1 MTLKN
6 KIKKFRMC
14 LQYALNGQSHR
25 AQYVLL
31 LLFMIL
37 PGTGTRAQSTYEEK
51 LLYSTDFQDWENV
64 NTSNS
69 ETEVKTNNSNVPIKT
84 TDGQALS
91 FFLTNTSVDNS
102 AKQEDKR
109 GWDYTNLVTIGWMRA
124 GKTVQAQVRT
134 SKLKHVSKVTFVQAS
149 TSTPS
154 GWGLK
159 VIGDKGE
166 EIISS
171 TALKQ
176 KTGEK
181 ITIDVNRNNVQLV
194 FYNITDKNYCFMTSL
209 EIYGNVEVKTNYTVT
224 YYDTDGTTS
233 LGSESITANSN
244 LKYNTEY
251 TNQVKQNVPSGS
263 AFRGW
268 FNETGP
274 SAEKVAEGTTVD
286 MDLNLYAKVTPIET
300 ATDGSEY
307 TYNLTK
313 NNFYQED
320 HELIEINGGQYHN
333 DGWLFENE
341 GTILLQVAKNAH
353 IEMTTSTGT
362 TTRDYTAGVPTT
374 LTLDI
379 PAGTVVKNLQV
390 KNYIPVYVSFD
401 LKNNQGQCPEQIL
414 CEPLTGKATLPSNN
428 LIYREGYT
436 FTGWTD
442 ANETKIYQA
451 GEEVVFTESTTLHPK
466 MVQNTIDITDT
477 NTPLAVSWDF
487 DHTKAPA
494 LSSGKWSSKTIPY
507 THTVTI
513 ENEKRDI
520 TLMMDVTTSGAKIEN
535 TDSDING
542 FPGEGGQFNNGTQFS
557 LPAVYGMTLTINA
570 STKVDSR
577 FNISTNFGTADDDAK
592 VTVSDGTNNIDGVIS
607 QDKKSITFTYNGDA
621 KNINIHIVQAGI
633 KDKTWG
639 FFKNISVTYPVLPN
653 IVLSKTI
660 SNVDKDKFP
669 NEKTENAGTVEITKK
684 TVEGNIGNRYKVGD
698 VVTISATPD
707 YGYDFQEFKIGETTK
722 ATSFDYTVK
731 DGINNIEAIFL
742 RKELHKVTIKPSDA
756 KLGSVSL
763 TPHYDNFYQEICE
776 EGSNGKPGKMI
787 QIESWYTPGTEVTAK
802 AEAAANY
809 RLEYWKKDGDETQ
822 YKGDNLKFT
831 IENQDETITAHFAIG
846 HKGKV
851 IFDYGGT
858 RVNGEPEKAG
868 YKNAVSLPL
877 PEIKDVLS
885 FTIPTNYTFFKSVD
899 EQGKQNEKQ
908 YTLDHWVN
916 KANPSQHPYEPGNTY
931 SFEEENEVLTL
942 VPVFK
947 ENPTTQDNRINKPV
961 IRYDFSRKVKEY
973 EDPTSGTTRKVCAPY
988 VDIKKNQ
995 NIFWTTKAYTNVR
1008 KGGED
1013 HPHWLDVALWC
1024 NTGKNGYI
1032 RNEDF
1037 DDWCAFGP
1045 GTTFWTAAGTGTQ
1058 ISILS
1063 YSKITST
1070 TIDGVVPTLNRERTN
1085 LERQKAGL
1093 PTLEEE
1099 EQGKSVKAYMYVYS
1113 YTTINSDVRVPIII
1127 GDDYSYYQWME
1138 IEMQAANWVTL
1149 HTKIDNEAHGRLEQP
1164 ELVITGEGHE
1174 ISNMEDGGYAFHRG
1188 ERIKLT
1194 FDRKKGYELDKIV
1207 NLDDLDE
1214 DGEPVAVLKK
1224 TENGYWSIT
1233 EDNKDVF
1240 TVTTS
1245 ENYPDK
1251 RNAYWAE
1258 DNIRTKYEVE
1268 FDITAHHNLQVCFK
1282 EKDKTYHITYNAG
1295 DYASGT
1301 SPEATWVE
1309 EGDLFEIPRNTT
1321 LYYEGNTLAHW
1332 EDSKRDVYQIGE
1344 RYPAK
1349 ASNLRMFPVFEPNKF
1364 SLLHLNR
1371 EATATWYF
1379 TQDDDAPTIN
1389 YQKTSGF
1396 LVTQLKMTAAEMEE
1410 TAWIDVKIDLD
1421 ATKGKFDNTT
1431 DRTERIQINEG
1442 SVIAFTATKK
1452 CKAVLQT
1459 TESNK
1464 KVKIAGE
1471 EKTLVNN
1478 QAEVVWKGETS
1489 EQKVEFLE
1497 EKTYSKSFSVTYF
1510 PQEEGTLA
1518 EISSLTC
1525 NGKVYENK
1533 QQIEEEIGKNGYL
1546 TLYASPWENDE
1557 KMPVITGTAT
1567 LDGTVEATEA
1577 TVLTKECVVTVKN
1590 KNGVTV
1596 ETYPVKFEFDGKPKD
1611 YPLCE
1616 SITINGKTYN
1626 ETTISLDNVAKSGVI
1641 SFKFNRTMEAAGS
1654 STQAGKEQLIKYW
1667 DQPAGETIK
1676 IEFKP
1681 EDGIFKDI
1689 YGMTC
1694 QKPISITLNITKVE
1708 NSYEYHK
1715 FDFIVG
1721 AEGYGDMDEA
1731 IRAANG
1737 KAEGMSYNNTKA
1749 DGQRYYIFVPDGD
1762 YQLTGNTTISCS
1774 TDPKDAPKDEKGE
1787 PKTDM
1792 NGQNNGMTEIVK
1804 SNISLIGQS
1813 KEGVRI
1819 WNHPIVEGI
1828 GYTAT
1833 INLPKLEGKTI
1844 EDFYVQD
1851 LTLENKFDYWG
1862 SMSGQDASG
1871 AGRAVVF
1878 CDRGNRTVM
1887 KNVSLL
1893 SWQDT
1898 YYSDN
1903 SNDNYRGYFEGCDLA
1918 GVVDWICG
1926 NGDIWFE
1933 RCNLIHRDRTGNN
1946 ITAPSTEV
1954 GQEWGYVFNNCNIKV
1969 ENEDPLKFKDQNW
1982 TLARPW
1988 NNSPAC
1994 TFINTKMYTQPRKYG
2009 WTKMTA
2015 GLKLRFHEFK
2025 SMDGY
2030 GNPIPLETR
2039 SLAACTPAPSS
2050 DDCIL
2055 TDTTGYNIRNVM
2067 SGTDA
2072 FDPQILCRQ
2081 IDAQSGLQS
2090 NKSSEEEVEKEK
2102 AEPKNHIVWEDK
2114 ITINDNL
2121 LQWETMPEAL
2131 CYFLFKKNEE
2141 TGKWIYKE
2149 NTIENQINLN
2159 DYGNGY
2165 YCIRAANQRGG
2176 LGAATKEMLYVITDP
2191 YKLDIKKVG
2200 EFKENGVDYGWST
2213 ICLPFNA
2220 KVPEEV
2226 TAYAATAH
2234 GTSDSTS
2241 LIKDL
2246 IMTLT
2251 PVEVINAGKGY
2262 VVYGPVGKHSFHPTS
2277 MESSNATILKGNPTS
2292 TDIPVENNKGYV
2304 LSYKST
2310 WGIGFYKY
2318 AGSTLAAYRAWLP
2331 KEMVTSS
2338 NQDNLALGK
2347 QNIHFVFAKGEDTAI
2362 HNPIT
2367 YQNDSEDDKYYNLSG
2382 QRVEMPSKPGIYIS
2396 KKKGKMIIR

>member
-1 MTLKN
+1 MNRKN
-6 KIKKFRMC
+6 KISTGKLLR
-14 LQYALNGQSHR
+14 SII
-25 AQYVLL
+25 LL
-31 LLFMIL
+31 LMM
-37 PGTGTRAQSTYEEK
+37 GWMGSAWAQDTTSSEQ
-51 LLYSTDFQDWENV
+51 LIYSTDFQEW
-64 NTSNS
+64 
-69 ETEVKTNNSNVPIKT
+69 
-84 TDGQALS
+84 
-91 FFLTNTSVDNS
+91 DNI
-102 AKQEDKR
+102 DC
-109 GWDYTNLVTIGWMRA
+109 
-124 GKTVQAQVRT
+124 
-134 SKLKHVSKVTFVQAS
+134 
-149 TSTPS
+149 TSTVDKVVS
-154 GWGLK
+154 LK
-159 VIGDKGE
+159 TQYTQENFTLTLHGVGVDPIGTDAKKFPGYTGYLKTAKYTSE
-166 EIISS
+166 YSQDIPTAITS
-171 TALKQ
+171 TLK
-176 KTGEK
+176 
-181 ITIDVNRNNVQLV
+181 
-194 FYNITDKNYCFMTSL
+194 
-209 EIYGNVEVKTNYTVT
+209 
-224 YYDTDGTTS
+224 
-233 LGSESITANSN
+233 SITRIE
-244 LKYNTEY
+244 LI
-251 TNQVKQNVPSGS
+251 QVATGKQRGIKVSVKGDGDEVWVPLHDKS
-263 AFRGW
+263 
-268 FNETGP
+268 
-274 SAEKVAEGTTVD
+274 
-286 MDLNLYAKVTPIET
+286 IET
-300 ATDGSEY
+300 ASGEKLSYEVKRT
-307 TYNLTK
+307 NCQIK
-313 NNFYQED
+313 
-320 HELIEINGGQYHN
+320 
-333 DGWLFENE
+333 FENFNDPKK
-341 GTILLQVAKNAH
+341 GRNNNA
-353 IEMTTSTGT
+353 
-362 TTRDYTAGVPTT
+362 
-374 LTLDI
+374 
-379 PAGTVVKNLQV
+379 
-390 KNYIPVYVSFD
+390 YIVD
-401 LKNNQGQCPEQIL
+401 LKIYGDVSGAVTPKVLKQINFL
-414 CEPLTGKATLPSNN
+414 KSDDDMAGKFPIKLICDEEDKVTLPSGNTFS
-428 LIYREGYT
+428 RPGYT

-442 ANETKIYQA
+442 GENVYQPGDTYTATNATTQMKAKWKKNSYQLYDSNQATTVVWSFDPSQAPAINIFRSNHQKDLSYTHPASIYIN
-451 GEEVVFTESTTLHPK
+451 ESTKEKQNVALDIHIDEDIKMLQNGKIDNTMAGATGALVKDSVKFTLPAIYGMQVAFHAS
-466 MVQNTIDITDT
+466 TAIGEIILTDDAGT
-477 NTPLAVSWDF
+477 S
-487 DHTKAPA
+487 
-494 LSSGKWSSKTIPY
+494 LSSASATNAGKTNAATTNAVTSDDGKTITFTY
-507 THTVTI
+507 Q
-513 ENEKRDI
+513 
-520 TLMMDVTTSGAKIEN
+520 G
-535 TDSDING
+535 
-542 FPGEGGQFNNGTQFS
+542 
-557 LPAVYGMTLTINA
+557 
-570 STKVDSR
+570 
-577 FNISTNFGTADDDAK
+577 DA
-592 VTVSDGTNNIDGVIS
+592 
-607 QDKKSITFTYNGDA
+607 KSITFMMKKASQIEGTDCYLQEITA
-621 KNINIHIVQAGI
+621 I
-633 KDKTWG
+633 
-639 FFKNISVTYPVLPN
+639 YPLVPN
-653 IVLSKTI
+653 VVAVNSI
-660 SNVDKDKFP
+660 SNADATAFP
-669 NEKTENAGTVEITKK
+669 NEKPQNAGKVTITLK
-684 TVEGNIGNRYKVGD
+684 TAAAPHGNIGNRYKVGD

-722 ATSFDYTVK
+722 AASFDYTIK

-756 KLGSVSL
+756 NLGSVSL
-763 TPHYDNFYQEICE
+763 TPHYDNFYQEIRE

-787 QIESWYTPGTEVTAK
+787 QIESWYTPQTEVTAT

-809 RLEYWKKDGDETQ
+809 RLEYWEKDGVETQ

-831 IENQDETITAHFAIG
+831 IENQNETITAHFAIG

-851 IFDYGGT
+851 IFAYGDR

-868 YKNAVSLPL
+868 YKNAVSQPL

-899 EQGKQNEKQ
+899 EQGNPKKKQ
-908 YTLDHWVN
+908 YTLDHWEN
-916 KANPSQHPYEPGNTY
+916 KDNRSQHYELGNTY
-931 SFEEENEVLTL
+931 PFEEENEVLTL

-947 ENPTTQDNRINKPV
+947 INPTTQDNRINKPV

-973 EDPTSGTTRKVCAPY
+973 EDPTSGTTRKVCAPN

-995 NIFWTTKAYTNVR
+995 NIFWTTKVYTNVR

-1085 LERQKAGL
+1085 LERRKAGL

-1113 YTTINSDVRVPIII
+1113 YTTINPNVRVPIII

-1138 IEMQAANWVTL
+1138 IEMQAAVWVIL
-1149 HTKIDNEAHGRLEQP
+1149 HTKIDNEAHGRLEKP
-1164 ELVITGEGHE
+1164 ELVSTGEGHE
-1174 ISNMEDGGYAFHRG
+1174 FSNTEDGGYAFHRG

-1214 DGEPVAVLKK
+1214 NGEPVAVLKK
-1224 TENGYWSIT
+1224 TADGYWSIT
-1233 EDNKDVF
+1233 EDNQKVF

-1245 ENYPDK
+1245 ENYPDN

-1309 EGDLFEIPRNTT
+1309 EGDLFKIPRNTT
-1321 LYYEGNTLAHW
+1321 LYYEGNTLACW
-1332 EDSKRDVYQIGE
+1332 KDSKGEEYQIGE
-1344 RYPAK
+1344 RYPAQ
-1349 ASNLRMFPVFEPNKF
+1349 ASNLRMFPVFHPNLF

-1389 YQKTSGF
+1389 YQKTSGI
-1396 LVTQLKMTAAEMEE
+1396 LVTQLEMTAAEMEE
-1410 TAWIDVKIDLD
+1410 SARIDVKIDLD
-1421 ATKGKFDNTT
+1421 ATNGKFDNTT
-1431 DRTERIQINEG
+1431 DRTERIQINKG
-1442 SVIAFTATKK
+1442 SVIAFTATPN
-1452 CKAVLQT
+1452 CKAVLET

-1464 KVKIAGE
+1464 KVKIAGQ
-1471 EKTLVNN
+1471 EKMLANN
-1478 QAEVVWKGETS
+1478 QAEVEWKDETS
-1489 EQKVEFLE
+1489 EQKVEFLAD
-1497 EKTYSKSFSVTYF
+1497 KTYSKSFSVTYL
-1510 PQEEGTLA
+1510 PQEEGTQA
-1518 EISSLTC
+1518 EIESLTC
-1525 NGKVYENK
+1525 NGKEYNK

-1546 TLYASPWENDE
+1546 TFYASPWENDE
-1557 KMPVITGTAT
+1557 KMPVITGKAT
-1567 LDGTVEATEA
+1567 QDGTVEATEA
-1577 TVLTKECVVTVKN
+1577 TVLSKECVVTVKN
-1590 KNGVTV
+1590 KNGVTL
-1596 ETYPVKFEFDGKPKD
+1596 ETYPVKFIFNTPKD

-1626 ETTISLDNVAKSGVI
+1626 GTNISLDNVAKSGVI
-1641 SFKFNRTMEAAGS
+1641 SFKFNRTMEATGS
-1654 STQAGKEQLIKYW
+1654 STKAGKEQLIKYW

-1694 QKPISITLNITKVE
+1694 QQTISITLNITKVE
-1708 NSYEYHK
+1708 NSYEHHT

-1721 AEGYGDMDEA
+1721 EEGYGDINEA
-1731 IRAANG
+1731 IKAANG

-1774 TDPKDAPKDEKGE
+1774 TDPKDAPKDEKGK

-1792 NGQNNGMTEIVK
+1792 NGQNNGITEIVK

-1862 SMSGQDASG
+1862 SMSEQNASG

-1878 CDRGNRTVM
+1878 WDRGNRTVM

-1903 SNDNYRGYFEGCDLA
+1903 SNAHYRGYFEGCDLA

-1946 ITAPSTEV
+1946 IAAPSTEV

-1969 ENEDPLKFKDQNW
+1969 ENEKKLKFKDQDW

-2039 SLAACTPAPSS
+2039 SLAACTPAPGS

-2072 FDPQILCRQ
+2072 FDPQILSRQ

-2121 LQWETMPEAL
+2121 LQWKAMPEAL

-2176 LGAATKEMLYVITDP
+2176 LGAATKEMQYVITDP
-2191 YKLDIKKVG
+2191 YRLDIKKVG

-2234 GTSDSTS
+2234 TAQNSQDETTKVSDLT
-2241 LIKDL
+2241 
-2246 IMTLT
+2246 MTLT

-2362 HNPIT
+2362 HNPIIW
-2367 YQNDSEDDKYYNLSG
+2367 QNDSEDDKYYNLSG

>member
-1 MTLKN
+1 MNRKN
-6 KIKKFRMC
+6 KILTGNFLRSLILLVMMGWMGS
-14 LQYALNGQSHR
+14 AW
-25 AQYVLL
+25 AQDA
-31 LLFMIL
+31 
-37 PGTGTRAQSTYEEK
+37 TTSEQ
-51 LLYSTDFQDWENV
+51 LLYSTDF
-64 NTSNS
+64 
-69 ETEVKTNNSNVPIKT
+69 TEWNDIDRKT
-84 TDGQALS
+84 T
-91 FFLTNTSVDNS
+91 
-102 AKQEDKR
+102 
-109 GWDYTNLVTIGWMRA
+109 I
-124 GKTVQAQVRT
+124 GKTVTQWTEYSKEELTFTLNGVGVDPNGWQSKFPNYTGYMITAKYTGEYPYSEEPSAVT
-134 SKLKHVSKVTFVQAS
+134 SKLKSITKIVLTQAATGGTRGIKVSVKGDGDEDWVALHNTTIVTS
-149 TSTPS
+149 S
-154 GWGLK
+154 GETL
-159 VIGDKGE
+159 
-166 EIISS
+166 
-171 TALKQ
+171 
-176 KTGEK
+176 
-181 ITIDVNRNNVQLV
+181 TIPVNRTNCQIKFENFKLNQNAYIVDL
-194 FYNITDKNYCFMTSL
+194 K
-209 EIYGNVEVKTNYTVT
+209 IYGNTTGSSGIKMLKFKTNKDIIGKYPTKIKCDKDGRAVMPSGNTFSLPGYTFESW
-224 YYDTDGTTS
+224 TDGT
-233 LGSESITANSN
+233 N
-244 LKYNTEY
+244 
-251 TNQVKQNVPSGS
+251 
-263 AFRGW
+263 
-268 FNETGP
+268 
-274 SAEKVAEGTTVD
+274 
-286 MDLNLYAKVTPIET
+286 
-300 ATDGSEY
+300 
-307 TYNLTK
+307 
-313 NNFYQED
+313 
-320 HELIEINGGQYHN
+320 
-333 DGWLFENE
+333 
-341 GTILLQVAKNAH
+341 
-353 IEMTTSTGT
+353 
-362 TTRDYTAGVPTT
+362 DYTP
-374 LTLDI
+374 
-379 PAGTVVKNLQV
+379 
-390 KNYIPVYVSFD
+390 
-401 LKNNQGQCPEQIL
+401 
-414 CEPLTGKATLPSNN
+414 GKT
-428 LIYREGYT
+428 YT
-436 FTGWTD
+436 FTNDVTSI
-442 ANETKIYQA
+442 E
-451 GEEVVFTESTTLHPK
+451 PK
-466 MVQNTIDITDT
+466 MRKNSYQLYDT
-477 NTPLAVSWDF
+477 NKEATVVWNF
-487 DHTKAPA
+487 DHTEAPA
-494 LSSGKWSSKTIPY
+494 LNIYSEHQQKDLSYTQPVYIYIDEKTTATQDVALNIHVKSG
-507 THTVTI
+507 
-513 ENEKRDI
+513 
-520 TLMMDVTTSGAKIEN
+520 KIEN
-535 TDSDING
+535 TDERMNAL
-542 FPGEGGQFNNGTQFS
+542 EGKGALVKNGTQFT
-557 LPAVYGMTLTINA
+557 LPAIYGMKVTVKA
-570 STKVDSR
+570 SSKVDPK
-577 FNISTNFGTADDDAK
+577 NGGLNTIFGTADNQVQIKLKDTANQDSLTLDNAEK
-592 VTVSDGTNNIDGVIS
+592 STDGKTV
-607 QDKKSITFTYNGDA
+607 TFTYMGDEPTITLTPYVNQDSKA
-621 KNINIHIVQAGI
+621 DN
-633 KDKTWG
+633 W
-639 FFKNISVTYPVLPN
+639 FFESITAIYPLVPN
-653 IVLSKTI
+653 VIAVNSI
-660 SNVDKDKFP
+660 SNADATAFP
-669 NEKTENAGTVEITKK
+669 NEKPQNAGKVTITLK
-684 TVEGNIGNRYKVGD
+684 TAAAPHGNIGSRYKVGD
-698 VVTISATPD
+698 VVTLSATPD
-707 YGYDFQEFKIGETTK
+707 YGYEFKEFKIGETTQV
-722 ATSFDYTVK
+722 AYPFEYTVK
-731 DGINNIEAIFL
+731 DGINNIEAIFE

-756 KLGSVSL
+756 NLGSVSL
-763 TPHYDNFYQEICE
+763 SPHYDNFYQEIRE
-776 EGSNGKPGKMI
+776 EGSNEKTGKI
-787 QIESWYTPGTEVTAK
+787 IRIESWYTPQTEATAT

-809 RLEYWKKDGDETQ
+809 RLEYWKKDGNDTQ

-831 IENQDETITAHFAIG
+831 IENQNETITAHFAIG

-851 IFDYGGT
+851 CFDYNGT

-868 YKNAVSLPL
+868 YKNAVSQPL

-899 EQGKQNEKQ
+899 EQGKQKKRQ
-908 YTLDHWVN
+908 YTLDHWEN
-916 KANPSQHPYEPGNTY
+916 KDNRSQHYELGNTY

-942 VPVFK
+942 VPVFV
-947 ENPTTQDNRINKPV
+947 ENLTTQDNRINKPV

-973 EDPTSGTTRKVCAPY
+973 EDPTSGTTRKVCAPN

-1008 KGGED
+1008 KGGKD
-1013 HPHWLDVALWC
+1013 HPHWRDVALWC

-1149 HTKIDNEAHGRLEQP
+1149 HTKIDNEAHGRLEKP

-1233 EDNKDVF
+1233 EDNQNVF

-1245 ENYPDK
+1245 ENYPDN

-1309 EGDLFEIPRNTT
+1309 EGDLFKIPRNTT
-1321 LYYEGNTLAHW
+1321 LYYEGNTLACW
-1332 EDSKRDVYQIGE
+1332 KDSKGEEYQIGE
-1344 RYPAK
+1344 RYPAQ
-1349 ASNLRMFPVFEPNKF
+1349 ASNLRMFPVFHPNQF

-1379 TQDDDAPTIN
+1379 TQDDDAPSIN
-1389 YQKTSGF
+1389 YQKTSGI
-1396 LVTQLKMTAAEMEE
+1396 LVTQLEMTAAEMEE
-1410 TAWIDVKIDLD
+1410 SARIDVKIDLD
-1421 ATKGKFDNTT
+1421 ATNGKFDNTT
-1431 DRTERIQINEG
+1431 DRTERIQINQG
-1442 SVIAFTATKK
+1442 SIIAFTATPN
-1452 CKAVLQT
+1452 CKAVLET

-1464 KVKIAGE
+1464 KVKIAGQ
-1471 EKTLVNN
+1471 EKMLANN
-1478 QAEVVWKGETS
+1478 QAEVEWKGETS

-1525 NGKVYENK
+1525 NGKKYENK

-1546 TLYASPWENDE
+1546 TFYASPWENDE

-1567 LDGTVEATEA
+1567 QEGKVEATEA

-1590 KNGVTV
+1590 KNGVTL
-1596 ETYPVKFEFDGKPKD
+1596 ETYPVKFIFNKPTN

-1641 SFKFNRTMEAAGS
+1641 SFKFNRTMEATGS
-1654 STQAGKEQLIKYW
+1654 STKAGKEQLIKYW

-1676 IEFKP
+1676 IEIKP

-1694 QKPISITLNITKVE
+1694 QQPISITLNITKVE

-1731 IRAANG
+1731 IKAANG
-1737 KAEGMSYNNTKA
+1737 KAEGKSYNNTKA

-1898 YYSDN
+1898 YYSNN
-1903 SNDNYRGYFEGCDLA
+1903 SNANYRGYFEGCDLA

-1969 ENEDPLKFKDQNW
+1969 ENEEPLKFKDQNW

-2039 SLAACTPAPSS
+2039 SLAACTPAPGS

-2176 LGAATKEMLYVITDP
+2176 LGAATKEMQYVITDP
-2191 YKLDIKKVG
+2191 YRLDIKKVG

-2226 TAYAATAH
+2226 TAYAATANNSLDE
-2234 GTSDSTS
+2234 TTKVSDLT
-2241 LIKDL
+2241 
-2246 IMTLT
+2246 MTLT

-2262 VVYGPVGKHSFHPTS
+2262 VVYGPADKHSFHPTS

-2362 HNPIT
+2362 HNPIIW
-2367 YQNDSEDDKYYNLSG
+2367 QNDSEDDKYYNLSG
-2382 QRVEMPSKPGIYIS
+2382 QRVETPSKPGIYIS
-2396 KKKGKMIIR
+2396 KKKGKKIIR

>member
-1 MTLKN
+1 MNRKN
-6 KIKKFRMC
+6 KISTGKLLRS
-14 LQYALNGQSHR
+14 LI
-25 AQYVLL
+25 LL
-31 LLFMIL
+31 LMM
-37 PGTGTRAQSTYEEK
+37 GWMGSAWAQDTASSEQ
-51 LLYSTDFQDWENV
+51 LIYSTDFQDWDNIDC
-64 NTSNS
+64 TSTVDKVVHLKTQYTKEDFTLTLHGVGVDPIGTDAKKFPGYTGYLKTAKYTS
-69 ETEVKTNNSNVPIKT
+69 EYSRDIPTAI
-84 TDGQALS
+84 
-91 FFLTNTSVDNS
+91 
-102 AKQEDKR
+102 
-109 GWDYTNLVTIGWMRA
+109 
-124 GKTVQAQVRT
+124 T
-134 SKLKHVSKVTFVQAS
+134 SKLKSITRIELIQVATGTKRGIKVSVKGDGDADWVSLHDET
-149 TSTPS
+149 
-154 GWGLK
+154 
-159 VIGDKGE
+159 IGTY
-166 EIISS
+166 S
-171 TALKQ
+171 
-176 KTGEK
+176 GEK
-181 ITIDVNRNNVQLV
+181 LSIDVQRRTNCQIKFENFDDPKKGRNNNAYIVDL
-194 FYNITDKNYCFMTSL
+194 K
-209 EIYGNVEVKTNYTVT
+209 IYGNV
-224 YYDTDGTTS
+224 
-233 LGSESITANSN
+233 
-244 LKYNTEY
+244 
-251 TNQVKQNVPSGS
+251 SG
-263 AFRGW
+263 A
-268 FNETGP
+268 
-274 SAEKVAEGTTVD
+274 
-286 MDLNLYAKVTPIET
+286 VTPKVLKQI
-300 ATDGSEY
+300 
-307 TYNLTK
+307 
-313 NNFYQED
+313 NFQKSDDIAGKFPIKLICDEED
-320 HELIEINGGQYHN
+320 K
-333 DGWLFENE
+333 
-341 GTILLQVAKNAH
+341 V
-353 IEMTTSTGT
+353 
-362 TTRDYTAGVPTT
+362 
-374 LTLDI
+374 
-379 PAGTVVKNLQV
+379 
-390 KNYIPVYVSFD
+390 
-401 LKNNQGQCPEQIL
+401 
-414 CEPLTGKATLPSNN
+414 TLPSGNTFS
-428 LIYREGYT
+428 RPGYT
-436 FTGWTD
+436 FTGWMDGENVYQPGDTYT
-442 ANETKIYQA
+442 ATHATTQMKAKWEKNSYQLYESNQETTVVWSFDPSQAPAINIFRSNHQKDLSYTHPASIYIN
-451 GEEVVFTESTTLHPK
+451 ESTQAKQDVALDIHIDEDIKMLQNGKIDNTMAGVTGALVKDSVKFTLPAIYGMKVAFHAS
-466 MVQNTIDITDT
+466 TAIGEIILTDDAGT
-477 NTPLAVSWDF
+477 S
-487 DHTKAPA
+487 
-494 LSSGKWSSKTIPY
+494 LSSASATNAGKTNAA
-507 THTVTI
+507 TTNAVTSDDGKI
-513 ENEKRDI
+513 I
-520 TLMMDVTTSGAKIEN
+520 TFTYQG
-535 TDSDING
+535 
-542 FPGEGGQFNNGTQFS
+542 
-557 LPAVYGMTLTINA
+557 
-570 STKVDSR
+570 
-577 FNISTNFGTADDDAK
+577 DA
-592 VTVSDGTNNIDGVIS
+592 
-607 QDKKSITFTYNGDA
+607 KSITFMMKKASQIEGTDCYLQEITA
-621 KNINIHIVQAGI
+621 I
-633 KDKTWG
+633 
-639 FFKNISVTYPVLPN
+639 YPLLPN
-653 IVLSKTI
+653 VVSVNSI
-660 SNVDKDKFP
+660 SNADATAFP
-669 NEKTENAGTVEITKK
+669 NEKPQNAGKVTITLK
-684 TVEGNIGNRYKVGD
+684 TAASPHNNIGSRYKVGD

-707 YGYDFQEFKIGETTK
+707 YGYDFKEFKIGETIQ
-722 ATSFDYTVK
+722 AASFDYTVK

-809 RLEYWKKDGDETQ
+809 RLEYWKKDGVETQ

-831 IENQDETITAHFAIG
+831 IENQNETITAHFAIG

-851 IFDYGGT
+851 CFDYNGT
-858 RVNGEPEKAG
+858 RVNGELEKAG
-868 YKNAVSLPL
+868 YKNAVSQQL

-899 EQGKQNEKQ
+899 ERGNQNEKQ
-908 YTLDHWVN
+908 YTLDHWEN
-916 KANPSQHPYEPGNTY
+916 KDNRSQHYELGNTY

-942 VPVFK
+942 VPVFV
-947 ENPTTQDNRINKPV
+947 ENLTTQDNRINNPV

-973 EDPTSGTTRKVCAPY
+973 EDPTSGTTRKVCAPN

-1013 HPHWLDVALWC
+1013 HPHWRDVALWC

-1099 EQGKSVKAYMYVYS
+1099 EQNKSVKAYMYVYS

-1525 NGKVYENK
+1525 NGKKYENK

-1546 TLYASPWENDE
+1546 TFYASPWENDE

-1567 LDGTVEATEA
+1567 LEGTVEATEA
-1577 TVLTKECVVTVKN
+1577 TVLTKECIVTVKN

-1641 SFKFNRTMEAAGS
+1641 SFKFNRTMKAVGS
-1654 STQAGKEQLIKYW
+1654 STQAGKEQQFKYW
-1667 DQPAGETIK
+1667 NHPAGETIQ
-1676 IEFKP
+1676 IAFKP

-1689 YGMTC
+1689 YGMIC
-1694 QKPISITLNITKVE
+1694 QQPISITLHITKEE
-1708 NSYEYHK
+1708 NSYEHHT

-1762 YQLTGNTTISCS
+1762 YPLTGNTTISCS

-1887 KNVSLL
+1887 KNVALL

-1898 YYSDN
+1898 YYSNN
-1903 SNDNYRGYFEGCDLA
+1903 SNANYRGYFEGCDLA

-1946 ITAPSTEV
+1946 IAAPSTEV

-2072 FDPQILCRQ
+2072 FDPQVLCRQ

-2102 AEPKNHIVWEDK
+2102 TEPKNHIVWEDK

-2121 LQWETMPEAL
+2121 LQWEPMPEAL

-2176 LGAATKEMLYVITDP
+2176 LGAATKEMQYVITDP
-2191 YKLDIKKVG
+2191 YKLEIKKVG

-2382 QRVEMPSKPGIYIS
+2382 QRVETPSKPGIYIS
-2396 KKKGKMIIR
+2396 KKKGKKIIR

>member
-1 MTLKN
+1 MNRKN
-6 KIKKFRMC
+6 KISTGKLLR
-14 LQYALNGQSHR
+14 SII
-25 AQYVLL
+25 LL
-31 LLFMIL
+31 LMM
-37 PGTGTRAQSTYEEK
+37 GWMGSAWAQDTASSEQ
-51 LLYSTDFQDWENV
+51 LIYSTDFQEWDNIDC
-64 NTSNS
+64 TSTVDKVVHLKTQYTKEDFTLTLHGVGIDPIGTDAKKFPGYTGYLKTAKYKS
-69 ETEVKTNNSNVPIKT
+69 EYSQDIPTAI
-84 TDGQALS
+84 
-91 FFLTNTSVDNS
+91 
-102 AKQEDKR
+102 
-109 GWDYTNLVTIGWMRA
+109 
-124 GKTVQAQVRT
+124 T
-134 SKLKHVSKVTFVQAS
+134 SKLK
-149 TSTPS
+149 
-154 GWGLK
+154 
-159 VIGDKGE
+159 
-166 EIISS
+166 
-171 TALKQ
+171 
-176 KTGEK
+176 
-181 ITIDVNRNNVQLV
+181 
-194 FYNITDKNYCFMTSL
+194 NITRIELIQVATGKQRGIKVSVMGDGDEVWVPLHDKS
-209 EIYGNVEVKTNYTVT
+209 
-224 YYDTDGTTS
+224 
-233 LGSESITANSN
+233 
-244 LKYNTEY
+244 
-251 TNQVKQNVPSGS
+251 
-263 AFRGW
+263 
-268 FNETGP
+268 
-274 SAEKVAEGTTVD
+274 
-286 MDLNLYAKVTPIET
+286 IET
-300 ATDGSEY
+300 ASGEKLS
-307 TYNLTK
+307 
-313 NNFYQED
+313 
-320 HELIEINGGQYHN
+320 IEVKRTNCQIK
-333 DGWLFENE
+333 FENFDDPKK
-341 GTILLQVAKNAH
+341 GRNNNAYIVDLKIYGDVSGAVTPKDLKQINFLKSDDMAGKFPILLICDEEDKV
-353 IEMTTSTGT
+353 
-362 TTRDYTAGVPTT
+362 
-374 LTLDI
+374 
-379 PAGTVVKNLQV
+379 
-390 KNYIPVYVSFD
+390 
-401 LKNNQGQCPEQIL
+401 
-414 CEPLTGKATLPSNN
+414 TLPSGNTFS
-428 LIYREGYT
+428 RPGYT
-436 FTGWTD
+436 FIGWTD
-442 ANETKIYQA
+442 GENVYQPGDTYTATHATTQMKAKWEKNSYQLYDSNQATTVVWSFDPSQAPAINIFRSNHQKNLSYTHPASIYIN
-451 GEEVVFTESTTLHPK
+451 ESTQIKQDVALDIHIDEDIKMLQNGKIDNTMAGATGTLVKDSVKFTLPAIYGMKVAFHAS
-466 MVQNTIDITDT
+466 TAIGEIILTDDAGT
-477 NTPLAVSWDF
+477 S
-487 DHTKAPA
+487 
-494 LSSGKWSSKTIPY
+494 LSSASATNAGKTNAATTNAVTSDDGKTITFTY
-507 THTVTI
+507 Q
-513 ENEKRDI
+513 
-520 TLMMDVTTSGAKIEN
+520 G
-535 TDSDING
+535 
-542 FPGEGGQFNNGTQFS
+542 
-557 LPAVYGMTLTINA
+557 
-570 STKVDSR
+570 
-577 FNISTNFGTADDDAK
+577 DA
-592 VTVSDGTNNIDGVIS
+592 
-607 QDKKSITFTYNGDA
+607 KSITFMMKKASQIEGTDCYLQEITAIYPLVPN
-621 KNINIHIVQAGI
+621 VV
-633 KDKTWG
+633 
-639 FFKNISVTYPVLPN
+639 SVN
-653 IVLSKTI
+653 SI
-660 SNVDKDKFP
+660 SNTDATAFP
-669 NEKTENAGTVEITKK
+669 NEKPQNAGKVTITLK
-684 TVEGNIGNRYKVGD
+684 TAVSSHNNIGNRYKVGD
-698 VVTISATPD
+698 VVTLSATPD
-707 YGYDFQEFKIGETTK
+707 YGYNFQEFKIGETTK

-916 KANPSQHPYEPGNTY
+916 KANPSLHPYEPGNTY

-1525 NGKVYENK
+1525 NGKKYENK

-1546 TLYASPWENDE
+1546 TFYASPWENDE

-1567 LDGTVEATEA
+1567 LEGTVEATEA
-1577 TVLTKECVVTVKN
+1577 TVLTKECIVTVKN

-1641 SFKFNRTMEAAGS
+1641 SFKFNRTMKAVGS
-1654 STQAGKEQLIKYW
+1654 STQAGKEQQFKYW
-1667 DQPAGETIK
+1667 NHPAGETIQ
-1676 IEFKP
+1676 IAFKP

-1689 YGMTC
+1689 YGMIC
-1694 QKPISITLNITKVE
+1694 QQPISITLHITKEE
-1708 NSYEYHK
+1708 NSYEHHT

-1762 YQLTGNTTISCS
+1762 YPLTGNTTISCS

-1851 LTLENKFDYWG
+1851 LTLENKFNYWG
-1862 SMSGQDASG
+1862 SMSEQDASG

-1887 KNVSLL
+1887 KNVALL

-1898 YYSDN
+1898 YYSNN
-1903 SNDNYRGYFEGCDLA
+1903 SNANYRGYFEGCDLA

-1946 ITAPSTEV
+1946 IAAPSTEV

-1969 ENEDPLKFKDQNW
+1969 ENEDPLKFKDQDW

-2039 SLAACTPAPSS
+2039 SLAACTPAPGS

-2072 FDPQILCRQ
+2072 FEPQILCRQ

-2102 AEPKNHIVWEDK
+2102 TEPKNHIVWEDK

-2121 LQWETMPEAL
+2121 LQWEPMPEAL

-2176 LGAATKEMLYVITDP
+2176 LGAATKEMQYVITDP
-2191 YKLDIKKVG
+2191 YKLEIKKVG

-2234 GTSDSTS
+2234 NYQDETTKVSDLT
-2241 LIKDL
+2241 
-2246 IMTLT
+2246 MTLT

-2262 VVYGPVGKHSFHPTS
+2262 VVYGPVDKHSFHPTS

-2362 HNPIT
+2362 HNPIIW
-2367 YQNDSEDDKYYNLSG
+2367 QNDQEDDKYYNLSG
-2382 QRVEMPSKPGIYIS
+2382 QRVETPSKPGIYIS
-2396 KKKGKMIIR
+2396 KKKGKKIIR

>member
-1 MTLKN
+1 MNRKN
-6 KIKKFRMC
+6 KI
-14 LQYALNGQSHR
+14 S
-25 AQYVLL
+25 
-31 LLFMIL
+31 
-37 PGTGTRAQSTYEEK
+37 TGK
-51 LLYSTDFQDWENV
+51 LLRSIILLVMMGWMGSAWAQDTASSEQLIYSTDFLEWDNIDC
-64 NTSNS
+64 TS
-69 ETEVKTNNSNVPIKT
+69 T
-84 TDGQALS
+84 
-91 FFLTNTSVDNS
+91 
-102 AKQEDKR
+102 EDKVVHLKTQYTKEDFTLTLH
-109 GWDYTNLVTIGWMRA
+109 GVGVDPIGTDAKKFPDYTGYL
-124 GKTVQAQVRT
+124 KTAKYKSEYSQDIPTAIT
-134 SKLKHVSKVTFVQAS
+134 SKLKSITRIELIQVATGKQRGIKVSVKGDGDEVWVPLHDKSIETAS
-149 TSTPS
+149 
-154 GWGLK
+154 
-159 VIGDKGE
+159 
-166 EIISS
+166 
-171 TALKQ
+171 
-176 KTGEK
+176 GEK
-181 ITIDVNRNNVQLV
+181 LSIEVKRTNCQIKFENFDDPEKGRNNNAYIVDL
-194 FYNITDKNYCFMTSL
+194 K
-209 EIYGNVEVKTNYTVT
+209 IYGNV
-224 YYDTDGTTS
+224 
-233 LGSESITANSN
+233 
-244 LKYNTEY
+244 
-251 TNQVKQNVPSGS
+251 SG
-263 AFRGW
+263 A
-268 FNETGP
+268 
-274 SAEKVAEGTTVD
+274 
-286 MDLNLYAKVTPIET
+286 VTPKVLKQI
-300 ATDGSEY
+300 
-307 TYNLTK
+307 
-313 NNFYQED
+313 NFQKLDDMAGKFPIKLICDEED
-320 HELIEINGGQYHN
+320 K
-333 DGWLFENE
+333 
-341 GTILLQVAKNAH
+341 V
-353 IEMTTSTGT
+353 
-362 TTRDYTAGVPTT
+362 
-374 LTLDI
+374 
-379 PAGTVVKNLQV
+379 
-390 KNYIPVYVSFD
+390 
-401 LKNNQGQCPEQIL
+401 
-414 CEPLTGKATLPSNN
+414 TLPSGNTFSR
-428 LIYREGYT
+428 LGYT

-442 ANETKIYQA
+442 GENVYQPGDTYTATSAITQMKAKWEKNSYQLYDSNQATTVVWSFDPHQAPAINIFRSNHQKDLSYTHPASIYIN
-451 GEEVVFTESTTLHPK
+451 ESTQIKQDVALDIHIDEAIKMLQNGKIDNTMAGVTGALVKDSVKFTLPAIYGMKVAFHAS
-466 MVQNTIDITDT
+466 TAIGEIILTDDAGT
-477 NTPLAVSWDF
+477 S
-487 DHTKAPA
+487 
-494 LSSGKWSSKTIPY
+494 LSSASATNAGKTNAA
-507 THTVTI
+507 TTNAVTSDDGKI
-513 ENEKRDI
+513 I
-520 TLMMDVTTSGAKIEN
+520 TFTYQG
-535 TDSDING
+535 
-542 FPGEGGQFNNGTQFS
+542 
-557 LPAVYGMTLTINA
+557 
-570 STKVDSR
+570 
-577 FNISTNFGTADDDAK
+577 DA
-592 VTVSDGTNNIDGVIS
+592 
-607 QDKKSITFTYNGDA
+607 KSITFMMKKASQTEGTDCYLNDITA
-621 KNINIHIVQAGI
+621 I
-633 KDKTWG
+633 
-639 FFKNISVTYPVLPN
+639 YPLVPN
-653 IVLSKTI
+653 VVAVNSI
-660 SNVDKDKFP
+660 SNADATAFP
-669 NEKTENAGTVEITKK
+669 NEKPQNAGKVTITLK
-684 TVEGNIGNRYKVGD
+684 TAAAPHGNIGSRYKVGD
-698 VVTISATPD
+698 VVTLSATPD
-707 YGYDFQEFKIGETTK
+707 YGYDFQEFKIGETIK

-731 DGINNIEAIFL
+731 DGINNIEAIFE

-763 TPHYDNFYQEICE
+763 SPHYDNFYQEIRE
-776 EGSNGKPGKMI
+776 EGSNGKPGKII
-787 QIESWYTPGTEVTAK
+787 QIESWYTPQTEVTAT

-809 RLEYWKKDGDETQ
+809 RLEYWKKDGVETQ

-831 IENQDETITAHFAIG
+831 IGIQDETITAHFAIG

-851 IFDYGGT
+851 CFDYNGI
-858 RVNGEPEKAG
+858 RVNGELEKAG
-868 YKNAVSLPL
+868 YKNAVSQQL

-908 YTLDHWVN
+908 YTLDHWEN
-916 KANPSQHPYEPGNTY
+916 KDNPSQHPYEPGNTY

-942 VPVFK
+942 VPVFV
-947 ENPTTQDNRINKPV
+947 ENLTTQDNRINKPV

-973 EDPTSGTTRKVCAPY
+973 EDPTSGTTRKVCAPN

-995 NIFWTTKAYTNVR
+995 NIFWTTKVYTNVR
-1008 KGGED
+1008 KRGED
-1013 HPHWLDVALWC
+1013 HPHWRDVALWC

-1149 HTKIDNEAHGRLEQP
+1149 HTKIDDETHGRLEKP
-1164 ELVITGEGHE
+1164 ELIITGEGHE
-1174 ISNMEDGGYAFHRG
+1174 ISEMEDGGYAFHRG

-1224 TENGYWSIT
+1224 TADGYWSIT
-1233 EDNKDVF
+1233 EDNQEVF

-1245 ENYPDK
+1245 ENYPDN
-1251 RNAYWAE
+1251 RNTYWAE

-1309 EGDLFEIPRNTT
+1309 EGDWFKIPRNTT
-1321 LYYEGNTLAHW
+1321 LYYEGNTLAYW
-1332 EDSKRDVYQIGE
+1332 EDSKGKVYQIGKH
-1344 RYPAK
+1344 YPAQ
-1349 ASNLRMFPVFEPNKF
+1349 ASNLRMFPIFEPNKF
-1364 SLLHLNR
+1364 SLLHLNK
-1371 EATATWYF
+1371 EAKATWNF

-1389 YQKTSGF
+1389 YQKTSGI
-1396 LVTQLKMTAAEMEE
+1396 LVTQLEMTATEMEE

-1431 DRTERIQINEG
+1431 DRTERIQINQG
-1442 SVIAFTATKK
+1442 SVIAFTATPN
-1452 CKAVLQT
+1452 CKAVLET

-1464 KVKIAGE
+1464 KVKIAGQ
-1471 EKTLVNN
+1471 EKMLANN
-1478 QAEVVWKGETS
+1478 QAEATWKGETS

-1497 EKTYSKSFSVTYF
+1497 EKTYGKSFSVTYL
-1510 PQEEGTLA
+1510 PQVEGTQT
-1518 EISSLTC
+1518 EIVSLTC
-1525 NGKVYENK
+1525 NGKEYTK
-1533 QQIEEEIGKNGYL
+1533 QQIEEEIGINGYL
-1546 TLYASPWENDE
+1546 TFYASPWENDE

-1567 LDGTVEATEA
+1567 QEGTVEATKA

-1590 KNGVTV
+1590 KNGVTL
-1596 ETYPVKFEFDGKPKD
+1596 ETYPVKFIFNTPKD
-1611 YPLCE
+1611 YPRCE

-1626 ETTISLDNVAKSGVI
+1626 GTNISLDNVAKSGVI

-1654 STQAGKEQLIKYW
+1654 STKAGKEQLIKYW

-1694 QKPISITLNITKVE
+1694 QQPISITLNITKVE

-1731 IRAANG
+1731 IKAANG

-1862 SMSGQDASG
+1862 SMSGPDASG
-1871 AGRAVVF
+1871 AGRAVAF
-1878 CDRGNRTVM
+1878 WDRGNRTVM

-1903 SNDNYRGYFEGCDLA
+1903 SNANYRGYFEGCDLA

-1933 RCNLIHRDRTGNN
+1933 RCNLIHRDRAGNN
-1946 ITAPSTEV
+1946 ITAPNTEV
-1954 GQEWGYVFNNCNIKV
+1954 KQEWGYIFNNCNIKV
-1969 ENEDPLKFKDQNW
+1969 ENEEPLKFKDQNW

-2039 SLAACTPAPSS
+2039 SLAACTPAPGS

-2176 LGAATKEMLYVITDP
+2176 LGAATKEMQYVITDP

-2234 GTSDSTS
+2234 TAQNSQDETTKVSDLT
-2241 LIKDL
+2241 
-2246 IMTLT
+2246 MTLT

-2362 HNPIT
+2362 YNPIIW
-2367 YQNDSEDDKYYNLSG
+2367 QNDSEDDKYYNLSG
-2382 QRVEMPSKPGIYIS
+2382 QRVETPSKPGIYIS
-2396 KKKGKMIIR
+2396 KKKGKKIIR

>member
-1 MTLKN
+1 MNRKN
-6 KIKKFRMC
+6 KISTGNFLRSIILLVMMGWMGS
-14 LQYALNGQSHR
+14 AW
-25 AQYVLL
+25 AQDTASSEQL
-31 LLFMIL
+31 I
-37 PGTGTRAQSTYEEK
+37 
-51 LLYSTDFQDWENV
+51 YSTDFQEW
-64 NTSNS
+64 
-69 ETEVKTNNSNVPIKT
+69 
-84 TDGQALS
+84 
-91 FFLTNTSVDNS
+91 DNI
-102 AKQEDKR
+102 DC
-109 GWDYTNLVTIGWMRA
+109 
-124 GKTVQAQVRT
+124 
-134 SKLKHVSKVTFVQAS
+134 
-149 TSTPS
+149 TSTVDKVVH
-154 GWGLK
+154 LK
-159 VIGDKGE
+159 TQYTKENFTLTLHGVGVDPIGTDAKKFPGYTGYLKTAKYTSE
-166 EIISS
+166 YSQDFPTAITS
-171 TALKQ
+171 TLK
-176 KTGEK
+176 
-181 ITIDVNRNNVQLV
+181 
-194 FYNITDKNYCFMTSL
+194 
-209 EIYGNVEVKTNYTVT
+209 
-224 YYDTDGTTS
+224 
-233 LGSESITANSN
+233 SITRIE
-244 LKYNTEY
+244 LI
-251 TNQVKQNVPSGS
+251 QVATGKQRGIKVSVKGDGDEVWVPLHDKS
-263 AFRGW
+263 
-268 FNETGP
+268 
-274 SAEKVAEGTTVD
+274 
-286 MDLNLYAKVTPIET
+286 IET
-300 ATDGSEY
+300 ASGEKLSYEVKRT
-307 TYNLTK
+307 NCQIK
-313 NNFYQED
+313 
-320 HELIEINGGQYHN
+320 
-333 DGWLFENE
+333 FENFNDPKK
-341 GTILLQVAKNAH
+341 GRDNNA
-353 IEMTTSTGT
+353 
-362 TTRDYTAGVPTT
+362 
-374 LTLDI
+374 
-379 PAGTVVKNLQV
+379 
-390 KNYIPVYVSFD
+390 YIVD
-401 LKNNQGQCPEQIL
+401 LKIYGDVSGAVTPKVLKQINFL
-414 CEPLTGKATLPSNN
+414 KSDDDIAGKFPIKLICDEEDKVTLPSGNTFS
-428 LIYREGYT
+428 RPGYT

-442 ANETKIYQA
+442 GENVYQPGDTYTATSAITQMKAKWKKNSYQLYDSNQATTAVWSFDPSQAPAINIFRSNHQKDLSYTRPASIYIN
-451 GEEVVFTESTTLHPK
+451 ESTQEKQDVALDIHIDEDIKMLQNGKIDNTMAGVTGALVKDSVKFTLPAIYGMKVAFHAS
-466 MVQNTIDITDT
+466 TAIGEIILTDDAGT
-477 NTPLAVSWDF
+477 S
-487 DHTKAPA
+487 
-494 LSSGKWSSKTIPY
+494 LSSASATNAGKTNAATTNAVTSDDGKTITFTY
-507 THTVTI
+507 Q
-513 ENEKRDI
+513 
-520 TLMMDVTTSGAKIEN
+520 G
-535 TDSDING
+535 
-542 FPGEGGQFNNGTQFS
+542 
-557 LPAVYGMTLTINA
+557 
-570 STKVDSR
+570 
-577 FNISTNFGTADDDAK
+577 DA
-592 VTVSDGTNNIDGVIS
+592 
-607 QDKKSITFTYNGDA
+607 KSITFMMKKASQIEGTDCYLNDITA
-621 KNINIHIVQAGI
+621 
-633 KDKTWG
+633 
-639 FFKNISVTYPVLPN
+639 TYPLVPN
-653 IVLSKTI
+653 VVAVNSI
-660 SNVDKDKFP
+660 SNADATAFP
-669 NEKTENAGTVEITKK
+669 NEKPQNAGKVTITLK
-684 TVEGNIGNRYKVGD
+684 TAASPHNNIGNRYKVGD

-707 YGYDFQEFKIGETTK
+707 YGYDFKEIKIGETTK
-722 ATSFDYTVK
+722 AASFDYTVK

-756 KLGSVSL
+756 NLGSVSL
-763 TPHYDNFYQEICE
+763 TPHYDNFYQEIRE
-776 EGSNGKPGKMI
+776 EGSNGKPGKI
-787 QIESWYTPGTEVTAK
+787 IRIESWYTPQTGVTAT

-809 RLEYWKKDGDETQ
+809 RLEYWEKDGVETQ

-831 IENQDETITAHFAIG
+831 IENQNETITAHFAIG

-851 IFDYGGT
+851 IFAYGDQ

-868 YKNAVSLPL
+868 YKNAVSQPL

-899 EQGKQNEKQ
+899 EQGNQEKEQ
-908 YTLDHWVN
+908 YTLDHWEN
-916 KANPSQHPYEPGNTY
+916 KANPSHPYELGNTY

-947 ENPTTQDNRINKPV
+947 INPTTQDNRINKPV

-973 EDPTSGTTRKVCAPY
+973 EDPTSGTTRKVCTPN

-995 NIFWTTKAYTNVR
+995 NIFWTTKVYTNVR

-1085 LERQKAGL
+1085 LERRKAGL

-1113 YTTINSDVRVPIII
+1113 YTTINPNVRVPIII

-1138 IEMQAANWVTL
+1138 IEMQAANWVIL
-1149 HTKIDNEAHGRLEQP
+1149 HTKIDNEAHGRLEKP
-1164 ELVITGEGHE
+1164 ELVSTGEGHE
-1174 ISNMEDGGYAFHRG
+1174 FSNTEDGGYAFHRG

-1214 DGEPVAVLKK
+1214 DGEPVAILKK
-1224 TENGYWSIT
+1224 TADGYWSIT
-1233 EDNKDVF
+1233 EDNKEVF

-1245 ENYPDK
+1245 ENYPDN

-1309 EGDLFEIPRNTT
+1309 EGDLFKIPRNTT
-1321 LYYEGNTLAHW
+1321 LYYKGNTLACW
-1332 EDSKRDVYQIGE
+1332 KDSKGKVYQIGKH
-1344 RYPAK
+1344 YPAQ
-1349 ASNLRMFPVFEPNKF
+1349 ASNLRMFPVFFPNQF

-1371 EATATWYF
+1371 EATATWNF
-1379 TQDDDAPTIN
+1379 TKNDDAPTIN
-1389 YQKTSGF
+1389 YQKTSGI
-1396 LVTQLKMTAAEMEE
+1396 LVTQLKQTVAETGE

-1421 ATKGKFDNTT
+1421 ATNGKFDNTT
-1431 DRTERIQINEG
+1431 DRTERIQINKG
-1442 SVIAFTATKK
+1442 SVIAFTATPN
-1452 CKAVLQT
+1452 CKAVLKT

-1464 KVKIAGE
+1464 KVKIAGQ
-1471 EKTLVNN
+1471 EKMLANN
-1478 QAEVVWKGETS
+1478 QAEVEWKDETS
-1489 EQKVEFLE
+1489 EQKVEFLAD
-1497 EKTYSKSFSVTYF
+1497 KTYCQSFSVTYL
-1510 PQEEGTLA
+1510 PQEEGTQA
-1518 EISSLTC
+1518 EIESLTC
-1525 NGKVYENK
+1525 NGKEYNK

-1546 TLYASPWENDE
+1546 TFYASPWENDE
-1557 KMPVITGTAT
+1557 KMPVITGKAT
-1567 LDGTVEATEA
+1567 QDGTVEATEA
-1577 TVLTKECVVTVKN
+1577 TVLSKECVVTVKN
-1590 KNGVTV
+1590 KNGVTL
-1596 ETYPVKFEFDGKPKD
+1596 ETYPVKFIFNTPKD

-1626 ETTISLDNVAKSGVI
+1626 GTNISLDNVAKSGVI
-1641 SFKFNRTMEAAGS
+1641 SFKFNRTMEATGS
-1654 STQAGKEQLIKYW
+1654 STKAGKEQLIKYW

-1694 QKPISITLNITKVE
+1694 QQTISITINITKVE
-1708 NSYEYHK
+1708 NSYEHHT

-1721 AEGYGDMDEA
+1721 EEGNGDINEA
-1731 IRAANG
+1731 IKAANG
-1737 KAEGMSYNNTKA
+1737 KAEGKIYNNTKA
-1749 DGQRYYIFVPDGD
+1749 DGQRYYIFVPDGN

-1774 TDPKDAPKDEKGE
+1774 TDPKDAPKDEKGK

-1792 NGQNNGMTEIVK
+1792 NGQNNGITEIVK

-1862 SMSGQDASG
+1862 SMSEQNASG

-1878 CDRGNRTVM
+1878 WDRGNRTVM

-1903 SNDNYRGYFEGCDLA
+1903 SNAHYRGYFEGCDLA

-1933 RCNLIHRDRTGNN
+1933 RCNLIHRDRAGNN
-1946 ITAPSTEV
+1946 ITAPNTEV
-1954 GQEWGYVFNNCNIKV
+1954 KQEWGYIFNNCNIKV
-1969 ENEDPLKFKDQNW
+1969 ENEEPLKFKDQNW

-2039 SLAACTPAPSS
+2039 SLAACTPAPGS

-2176 LGAATKEMLYVITDP
+2176 LGAATKEMQYVITDP

-2234 GTSDSTS
+2234 NTQDETSK
-2241 LIKDL
+2241 IIDL
-2246 IMTLT
+2246 TMTLT

-2367 YQNDSEDDKYYNLSG
+2367 WQNDSEDDKYYNLSG
-2382 QRVEMPSKPGIYIS
+2382 QRVETPSKPGIYIS
-2396 KKKGKMIIR
+2396 KKKGKKIIR

>member
-1 MTLKN
+1 MNRKN
-6 KIKKFRMC
+6 KI
-14 LQYALNGQSHR
+14 
-25 AQYVLL
+25 
-31 LLFMIL
+31 
-37 PGTGTRAQSTYEEK
+37 STDK
-51 LLYSTDFQDWENV
+51 LLRSIMIFLMMGWMGCAWAQNTASSEQLIYSTDFQEWDNIDCTSTVDKVVNLKTQYSKENFTLTLHGVGVDPIGTDATKFPGYTGYLKTAKYKSEYKQDFPTAITSPLNSITRIELIQVATGKQRGIKVSVKGDGDTDWISLH
-64 NTSNS
+64 NTS
-69 ETEVKTNNSNVPIKT
+69 I
-84 TDGQALS
+84 
-91 FFLTNTSVDNS
+91 
-102 AKQEDKR
+102 
-109 GWDYTNLVTIGWMRA
+109 VTA
-124 GKTVQAQVRT
+124 
-134 SKLKHVSKVTFVQAS
+134 
-149 TSTPS
+149 
-154 GWGLK
+154 
-159 VIGDKGE
+159 
-166 EIISS
+166 
-171 TALKQ
+171 
-176 KTGEK
+176 TGEK
-181 ITIDVNRNNVQLV
+181 LSFEVNKDNCQIKFENYDDPVKRRDNNAYIVDL
-194 FYNITDKNYCFMTSL
+194 K
-209 EIYGNVEVKTNYTVT
+209 IYGNVSGTVT
-224 YYDTDGTTS
+224 PKVLKQINFQKSDDIAGKFPVKLICDEDDKVILPSGNTFSRPGYTFIGWSDGEKVYQPGETFTATDAITQMKAKWEKNSYQLYDSNQATTVVWS
-233 LGSESITANSN
+233 FDPHQAPAINIFRSNHQKDLSYPLPANIYIDEST
-244 LKYNTEY
+244 
-251 TNQVKQNVPSGS
+251 QVKQD
-263 AFRGW
+263 
-268 FNETGP
+268 
-274 SAEKVAEGTTVD
+274 VALDIHIDDDIKALQNGKIDNTIAGTTGALVTD
-286 MDLNLYAKVTPIET
+286 SVKFTLPAIYGMKVSFHAST
-300 ATDGSEY
+300 AMG
-307 TYNLTK
+307 
-313 NNFYQED
+313 
-320 HELIEINGGQYHN
+320 ELI
-333 DGWLFENE
+333 
-341 GTILLQVAKNAH
+341 
-353 IEMTTSTGT
+353 
-362 TTRDYTAGVPTT
+362 
-374 LTLDI
+374 LTDD
-379 PAGTVVKNLQV
+379 AGTSLSSASATNA
-390 KNYIPVYVSFD
+390 
-401 LKNNQGQCPEQIL
+401 
-414 CEPLTGKATLPSNN
+414 GKTNAITTNAVTSDDGKT
-428 LIYREGYT
+428 IT
-436 FTGWTD
+436 FTYLGD
-442 ANETKIYQA
+442 A
-451 GEEVVFTESTTLHPK
+451 
-466 MVQNTIDITDT
+466 
-477 NTPLAVSWDF
+477 
-487 DHTKAPA
+487 
-494 LSSGKWSSKTIPY
+494 
-507 THTVTI
+507 
-513 ENEKRDI
+513 
-520 TLMMDVTTSGAKIEN
+520 
-535 TDSDING
+535 
-542 FPGEGGQFNNGTQFS
+542 
-557 LPAVYGMTLTINA
+557 
-570 STKVDSR
+570 
-577 FNISTNFGTADDDAK
+577 
-592 VTVSDGTNNIDGVIS
+592 
-607 QDKKSITFTYNGDA
+607 KSITFMMKKASQIEGTDCYLQDITA
-621 KNINIHIVQAGI
+621 I
-633 KDKTWG
+633 
-639 FFKNISVTYPVLPN
+639 YPLVPN
-653 IVLSKTI
+653 VVAVNSI
-660 SNVDKDKFP
+660 SNADATAFP
-669 NEKTENAGTVEITKK
+669 NEKPQNAGKVTITLK
-684 TVEGNIGNRYKVGD
+684 TAASPHGNIGSRYKVGD
-698 VVTISATPD
+698 VVTLSATPD
-707 YGYDFQEFKIGETTK
+707 YGYDFKEFKIGETTK
-722 ATSFDYTVK
+722 AASFDYTVK

-756 KLGSVSL
+756 NLGSVSL
-763 TPHYDNFYQEICE
+763 SPHYDNFYQEIRE
-776 EGSNGKPGKMI
+776 KGSNGKPGKMI
-787 QIESWYTPGTEVTAK
+787 QIESWYTPQTEITAT

-809 RLEYWKKDGDETQ
+809 RLEYWQKDGDETQ

-831 IENQDETITAHFAIG
+831 IENQNETITAHFAIG

-851 IFDYGGT
+851 CFDYNGT

-868 YKNAVSLPL
+868 YKNAVSQQL

-899 EQGKQNEKQ
+899 KQGKQNEKQ

-942 VPVFK
+942 VPVFV
-947 ENPTTQDNRINKPV
+947 ENLTTQDNRINKPV

-973 EDPTSGTTRKVCAPY
+973 EDPTSGTTRKVCAPN

-995 NIFWTTKAYTNVR
+995 NIFWTTKVYTNVR
-1008 KGGED
+1008 KGGKD
-1013 HPHWLDVALWC
+1013 HPHWRDVALWC

-1045 GTTFWTAAGTGTQ
+1045 GTTFWTAAGTGNQ

-1085 LERQKAGL
+1085 IERQKAGL

-1113 YTTINSDVRVPIII
+1113 YTTINPDVRVPIII

-1149 HTKIDNEAHGRLEQP
+1149 HTKIDNEAHGRLEKP

-1174 ISNMEDGGYAFHRG
+1174 ISEMEDGGYAFHRG
-1188 ERIKLT
+1188 ERIKLA

-1207 NLDDLDE
+1207 DLDDLDE

-1233 EDNKDVF
+1233 EDNQDVF
-1240 TVTTS
+1240 KVTTT
-1245 ENYPDK
+1245 ENYPDN

-1309 EGDLFEIPRNTT
+1309 EGDLFKIPRNTT
-1321 LYYEGNTLAHW
+1321 LYYEGNTLAYW
-1332 EDSKRDVYQIGE
+1332 EDSKGDAYRIGD
-1344 RYPAK
+1344 RCPAQ

-1364 SLLHLNR
+1364 SLLHLNKQ
-1371 EATATWYF
+1371 ATATWLF
-1379 TQDDDAPTIN
+1379 TQDDHAPTIN
-1389 YQKTSGF
+1389 YQKTAGI
-1396 LVTQLKMTAAEMEE
+1396 LVTQLEMKADEMEE

-1442 SVIAFTATKK
+1442 SVIAFTATPN

-1471 EKTLVNN
+1471 EKTLANN
-1478 QAEVVWKGETS
+1478 QAEATWTGETS
-1489 EQKVEFLE
+1489 KQKVEFLE
-1497 EKTYSKSFSVTYF
+1497 EKTYGKSFSVTYF
-1510 PQEEGTLA
+1510 PQEEGTQT

-1546 TLYASPWENDE
+1546 TFYASPWENEE

-1567 LDGTVEATEA
+1567 RAGTVEATEA

-1590 KNGVTV
+1590 KNGVTL

-1654 STQAGKEQLIKYW
+1654 STKAGKEQLIKYW

-1676 IEFKP
+1676 IEIKP

-1689 YGMTC
+1689 YGMTY

-1731 IRAANG
+1731 IKAANG
-1737 KAEGMSYNNTKA
+1737 KAEGKSYNNTKA

-1828 GYTAT
+1828 TYTAT
-1833 INLPKLEGKTI
+1833 INLPKLENKTI

-1862 SMSGQDASG
+1862 SVSGQDASG
-1871 AGRAVVF
+1871 AGRAVAF
-1878 CDRGNRTVM
+1878 WDKGNRTVM
-1887 KNVSLL
+1887 KNVALL

-1933 RCNLIHRDRTGNN
+1933 RCNLIHRDRAGNN
-1946 ITAPSTEV
+1946 ITAPNTEV
-1954 GQEWGYVFNNCNIKV
+1954 KQEWGYVFNNCNIKV

-2039 SLAACTPAPSS
+2039 SLAACTPAPGS

-2081 IDAQSGLQS
+2081 IDAKSGLQS

-2102 AEPKNHIVWEDK
+2102 AEPKNHIVWEDE

-2121 LQWETMPEAL
+2121 LQWKAMPEAL

-2176 LGAATKEMLYVITDP
+2176 LGAATKEMQYVITDP

-2234 GTSDSTS
+2234 TAQNSQDETTKVSDLT
-2241 LIKDL
+2241 
-2246 IMTLT
+2246 MTLT

-2362 HNPIT
+2362 HNSIIW
-2367 YQNDSEDDKYYNLSG
+2367 QNDQEDDKYYNLSG

>member
-1 MTLKN
+1 MNRKN
-6 KIKKFRMC
+6 KISTGKLLR
-14 LQYALNGQSHR
+14 SII
-25 AQYVLL
+25 LL
-31 LLFMIL
+31 LMM
-37 PGTGTRAQSTYEEK
+37 GWMGSAWAQDTASSEQ
-51 LLYSTDFQDWENV
+51 LIYSTDFQEW
-64 NTSNS
+64 
-69 ETEVKTNNSNVPIKT
+69 
-84 TDGQALS
+84 
-91 FFLTNTSVDNS
+91 DNI
-102 AKQEDKR
+102 DC
-109 GWDYTNLVTIGWMRA
+109 
-124 GKTVQAQVRT
+124 
-134 SKLKHVSKVTFVQAS
+134 
-149 TSTPS
+149 TSTVDKVVH
-154 GWGLK
+154 LK
-159 VIGDKGE
+159 TQYTKENFTLTLHGVGVDPIGTDAKKFPGYTGYLKTAKYTSE
-166 EIISS
+166 YSQDFPTAITS
-171 TALKQ
+171 TLK
-176 KTGEK
+176 
-181 ITIDVNRNNVQLV
+181 
-194 FYNITDKNYCFMTSL
+194 
-209 EIYGNVEVKTNYTVT
+209 
-224 YYDTDGTTS
+224 
-233 LGSESITANSN
+233 SITRIE
-244 LKYNTEY
+244 LI
-251 TNQVKQNVPSGS
+251 QVATGKQRGIKVSVKGDGDEVWVPLHDKS
-263 AFRGW
+263 
-268 FNETGP
+268 
-274 SAEKVAEGTTVD
+274 
-286 MDLNLYAKVTPIET
+286 IET
-300 ATDGSEY
+300 ASGEKLSYEVKRT
-307 TYNLTK
+307 NCQIK
-313 NNFYQED
+313 
-320 HELIEINGGQYHN
+320 
-333 DGWLFENE
+333 FENFNDPKK
-341 GTILLQVAKNAH
+341 GRDNNA
-353 IEMTTSTGT
+353 
-362 TTRDYTAGVPTT
+362 
-374 LTLDI
+374 
-379 PAGTVVKNLQV
+379 
-390 KNYIPVYVSFD
+390 YIVD
-401 LKNNQGQCPEQIL
+401 LKIYGDVSGAVTPKVLKQINFQKSDDIA
-414 CEPLTGKATLPSNN
+414 GKFPIKLICDEEDKVTLPSGNTFS
-428 LIYREGYT
+428 RPGYT

-442 ANETKIYQA
+442 GENVYQPGDTYTATNATTQMKAKWKKNSYQLYDSNQATTVVWSFDPSQAPAINIFRSNHQKDLSYTHPASIYIN
-451 GEEVVFTESTTLHPK
+451 ESTQIKQDAALDIHIDEAIKMLQNGKIDNTMAGVTGALVKDSVKFTLPAIYGMKVAFHAS
-466 MVQNTIDITDT
+466 TAIGEIILTDDAGT
-477 NTPLAVSWDF
+477 S
-487 DHTKAPA
+487 
-494 LSSGKWSSKTIPY
+494 LSSATDAVTSDDGKTITFTY
-507 THTVTI
+507 Q
-513 ENEKRDI
+513 
-520 TLMMDVTTSGAKIEN
+520 G
-535 TDSDING
+535 
-542 FPGEGGQFNNGTQFS
+542 
-557 LPAVYGMTLTINA
+557 
-570 STKVDSR
+570 
-577 FNISTNFGTADDDAK
+577 DA
-592 VTVSDGTNNIDGVIS
+592 
-607 QDKKSITFTYNGDA
+607 KSITFMMKKASQIEGTDCYLQEITA
-621 KNINIHIVQAGI
+621 I
-633 KDKTWG
+633 
-639 FFKNISVTYPVLPN
+639 YPLVPN
-653 IVLSKTI
+653 VVAVNSI
-660 SNVDKDKFP
+660 SNADATAFP
-669 NEKTENAGTVEITKK
+669 NEKPQNAGKVTITLK
-684 TVEGNIGNRYKVGD
+684 TAAAPHGNIGSRYKVGD
-698 VVTISATPD
+698 VVTITATPD
-707 YGYDFQEFKIGETTK
+707 YGYNFQEFKIGKTTK
-722 ATSFDYTVK
+722 AASFDYNVK

-756 KLGSVSL
+756 NLGSVSL
-763 TPHYDNFYQEICE
+763 TPHYNNFYQEIRK

-787 QIESWYTPGTEVTAK
+787 QIESWYTPQTEVTAT

-809 RLEYWKKDGDETQ
+809 RLEYWEKDGVETQ

-851 IFDYGGT
+851 IFDYSGI

-868 YKNAVSLPL
+868 YQNAVSQQL

-885 FTIPTNYTFFKSVD
+885 FTIPTNYTLFKSVD
-899 EQGKQNEKQ
+899 EQGIQKKEQ
-908 YTLDHWVN
+908 YTLDHWEN
-916 KANPSQHPYEPGNTY
+916 KANPSHPYELGNTY

-947 ENPTTQDNRINKPV
+947 KNPTTQDNRINKPI

-973 EDPTSGTTRKVCAPY
+973 EDPTSGTTRKVCAPN

-995 NIFWTTKAYTNVR
+995 NIFWTTKVYTNVR

-1085 LERQKAGL
+1085 LERRKAGL

-1113 YTTINSDVRVPIII
+1113 YTTINPNVRVPIII

-1138 IEMQAANWVTL
+1138 IEMQAANWVIL
-1149 HTKIDNEAHGRLEQP
+1149 HTKIDNEAHGRLEKP
-1164 ELVITGEGHE
+1164 ELVSTGEGHE
-1174 ISNMEDGGYAFHRG
+1174 FSNTEDGGYAFHRG

-1214 DGEPVAVLKK
+1214 DGEPVAILKK
-1224 TENGYWSIT
+1224 TADGYWSIT
-1233 EDNKDVF
+1233 EDNQNVF
-1240 TVTTS
+1240 TVRTS
-1245 ENYPDK
+1245 ENYPDN

-1309 EGDLFEIPRNTT
+1309 EGDWFKIPRNTT
-1321 LYYEGNTLAHW
+1321 LYYEGNTLAYW
-1332 EDSKRDVYQIGE
+1332 KDSERNEYNIGE
-1344 RYPAK
+1344 RKPAK
-1349 ASNLRMFPVFEPNKF
+1349 ASNLRMFPVFKPNKF
-1364 SLLHLNR
+1364 SLLHLNKQ
-1371 EATATWYF
+1371 ATATWNF

-1389 YQKTSGF
+1389 YQKTSGI
-1396 LVTQLKMTAAEMEE
+1396 LVTQLKQTVAETGE

-1442 SVIAFTATKK
+1442 SVIAFTATPN

-1464 KVKIAGE
+1464 KVKIAGQ
-1471 EKTLVNN
+1471 EKTLTNN
-1478 QAEVVWKGETS
+1478 QTEAIWTGETS

-1497 EKTYSKSFSVTYF
+1497 EKTYSKSFSVTYL
-1510 PQEEGTLA
+1510 PQEEGTQA
-1518 EISSLTC
+1518 EIESLTC
-1525 NGKVYENK
+1525 NGKEYNK

-1546 TLYASPWENDE
+1546 TFYASPWENDE
-1557 KMPVITGTAT
+1557 KMPVITGKAT
-1567 LDGTVEATEA
+1567 QDGTVEATEA
-1577 TVLTKECVVTVKN
+1577 TVLSKECVVTVKN
-1590 KNGVTV
+1590 KNGVTL
-1596 ETYPVKFEFDGKPKD
+1596 ETYPVKFIFNTPKD

-1626 ETTISLDNVAKSGVI
+1626 GTNISLDNVAKSGVI
-1641 SFKFNRTMEAAGS
+1641 SFKFNRTMEATGS
-1654 STQAGKEQLIKYW
+1654 STKAGKEQLIKYW

-1694 QKPISITLNITKVE
+1694 QQTISITLNITKVE
-1708 NSYEYHK
+1708 NSYEHHT

-1721 AEGYGDMDEA
+1721 EEGNGDINEA
-1731 IRAANG
+1731 IKAANG
-1737 KAEGMSYNNTKA
+1737 KAEGKIYNNTKA
-1749 DGQRYYIFVPDGD
+1749 DGQRYYIFVPDGN

-1774 TDPKDAPKDEKGE
+1774 TAPKDAPKDEKGK

-1792 NGQNNGMTEIVK
+1792 NGQNNGITEIVK

-1862 SMSGQDASG
+1862 SMSEQNASG

-1878 CDRGNRTVM
+1878 WDRGNRTVM

-1903 SNDNYRGYFEGCDLA
+1903 SNAHYRGYFEGCDLA

-1946 ITAPSTEV
+1946 IAAPSTEV

-1969 ENEDPLKFKDQNW
+1969 ENEKKLKFKDQDW

-2039 SLAACTPAPSS
+2039 SLAACTPAPGS

-2121 LQWETMPEAL
+2121 LQWKAMPEAL
-2131 CYFLFKKNEE
+2131 CYFLFKKNEK

-2176 LGAATKEMLYVITDP
+2176 LGAATKEMQYVITDP
-2191 YKLDIKKVG
+2191 YRLDIKKVG

-2234 GTSDSTS
+2234 TAQNSQDETTKVSDLT
-2241 LIKDL
+2241 
-2246 IMTLT
+2246 MTLT

-2367 YQNDSEDDKYYNLSG
+2367 WQNDQEDDKYYNLSG
-2382 QRVEMPSKPGIYIS
+2382 QRVETPSKPGIYIS

>member
-1 MTLKN
+1 MNRKN
-6 KIKKFRMC
+6 KI
-14 LQYALNGQSHR
+14 S
-25 AQYVLL
+25 
-31 LLFMIL
+31 
-37 PGTGTRAQSTYEEK
+37 TGK
-51 LLYSTDFQDWENV
+51 LLRSLILLVMMGWMGSAWAQDTASSEQLIYSTDFQEW
-64 NTSNS
+64 
-69 ETEVKTNNSNVPIKT
+69 
-84 TDGQALS
+84 
-91 FFLTNTSVDNS
+91 DNI
-102 AKQEDKR
+102 DC
-109 GWDYTNLVTIGWMRA
+109 
-124 GKTVQAQVRT
+124 
-134 SKLKHVSKVTFVQAS
+134 
-149 TSTPS
+149 TSTVDKVVH
-154 GWGLK
+154 LK
-159 VIGDKGE
+159 TQYTKENFTLTLHGVGVDPIGTDAKKFPGYTGYLKTAKYTSE
-166 EIISS
+166 YSQDIPTAITSS
-171 TALKQ
+171 LK
-176 KTGEK
+176 
-181 ITIDVNRNNVQLV
+181 
-194 FYNITDKNYCFMTSL
+194 
-209 EIYGNVEVKTNYTVT
+209 
-224 YYDTDGTTS
+224 
-233 LGSESITANSN
+233 SITRIE
-244 LKYNTEY
+244 LI
-251 TNQVKQNVPSGS
+251 QVATGKGRGIKVSVKGDGDEVWVPLHDKS
-263 AFRGW
+263 
-268 FNETGP
+268 
-274 SAEKVAEGTTVD
+274 
-286 MDLNLYAKVTPIET
+286 IET
-300 ATDGSEY
+300 ASGEKLS
-307 TYNLTK
+307 
-313 NNFYQED
+313 
-320 HELIEINGGQYHN
+320 IEVKRTNCQIK
-333 DGWLFENE
+333 FENFDDPKK
-341 GTILLQVAKNAH
+341 GRNNNA
-353 IEMTTSTGT
+353 
-362 TTRDYTAGVPTT
+362 
-374 LTLDI
+374 
-379 PAGTVVKNLQV
+379 
-390 KNYIPVYVSFD
+390 YIVD
-401 LKNNQGQCPEQIL
+401 LKIYGDVSGAVTPKVLKQINFQKSDDIA
-414 CEPLTGKATLPSNN
+414 GKFPIKLICDEEDKVTLPSGNTFS
-428 LIYREGYT
+428 RPGYT

-442 ANETKIYQA
+442 GENVYQPGDTYTATSAITQMKAKWEKNSYQLYDSNQATTVVWSFAPSQAPAINIFRSNHQKDLSYTHPVSIYIN
-451 GEEVVFTESTTLHPK
+451 ESTQEKQDVALDIHIDEDIKMLQNGKIDNTMAGATGALVKDSVKFTLPAIYGMKVAFHAS
-466 MVQNTIDITDT
+466 TAIGEIILTDDAGT
-477 NTPLAVSWDF
+477 S
-487 DHTKAPA
+487 
-494 LSSGKWSSKTIPY
+494 LSSASATNAGKTNAATTNAVTSDDGKTITFTY
-507 THTVTI
+507 Q
-513 ENEKRDI
+513 
-520 TLMMDVTTSGAKIEN
+520 G
-535 TDSDING
+535 
-542 FPGEGGQFNNGTQFS
+542 
-557 LPAVYGMTLTINA
+557 
-570 STKVDSR
+570 
-577 FNISTNFGTADDDAK
+577 DA
-592 VTVSDGTNNIDGVIS
+592 
-607 QDKKSITFTYNGDA
+607 KSITFMMKKASQVEGTDCYLHDITA
-621 KNINIHIVQAGI
+621 
-633 KDKTWG
+633 
-639 FFKNISVTYPVLPN
+639 TYPLVPN
-653 IVLSKTI
+653 VVAVNSI
-660 SNVDKDKFP
+660 SNADATAFP
-669 NEKTENAGTVEITKK
+669 NEKPQNAGKVTITLK
-684 TVEGNIGNRYKVGD
+684 TAVSSHNNIGSRYKVGD
-698 VVTISATPD
+698 VVTLSATPD

-722 ATSFDYTVK
+722 AASFDYTVK

-756 KLGSVSL
+756 NLGSVSL
-763 TPHYDNFYQEICE
+763 SPHYDNFYQEIRE
-776 EGSNGKPGKMI
+776 EGSNGKPGKII
-787 QIESWYTPGTEVTAK
+787 QIESWYTPQTEVTAT

-809 RLEYWKKDGDETQ
+809 RLEYWKKDGVETQ

-831 IENQDETITAHFAIG
+831 IENQNETITAHFAIG

-851 IFDYGGT
+851 CFDYNGT

-868 YKNAVSLPL
+868 YKNAVSQQL

-899 EQGKQNEKQ
+899 KQGKQNEQQ
-908 YTLDHWVN
+908 YTLDHWEN
-916 KANPSQHPYEPGNTY
+916 KANPSHPYELGNTY

-947 ENPTTQDNRINKPV
+947 INPTTQDNRINKPI

-973 EDPTSGTTRKVCAPY
+973 EDPTSGTTRKVCAPN

-995 NIFWTTKAYTNVR
+995 NIFWTTKVYTNVR

-1085 LERQKAGL
+1085 LERRKAGL

-1113 YTTINSDVRVPIII
+1113 YTTINPNVRVPIII

-1138 IEMQAANWVTL
+1138 IEMQAANWVIL
-1149 HTKIDNEAHGRLEQP
+1149 HTKIDNEAHGRLEKP
-1164 ELVITGEGHE
+1164 ELVSTGEGHE
-1174 ISNMEDGGYAFHRG
+1174 FSNTEDGGYAFHRG

-1214 DGEPVAVLKK
+1214 DGEPVAILKK
-1224 TENGYWSIT
+1224 TADGYWSIT
-1233 EDNKDVF
+1233 EDNQNVF

-1245 ENYPDK
+1245 ENYPDN

-1309 EGDLFEIPRNTT
+1309 EGDLFKIPRNTT
-1321 LYYEGNTLAHW
+1321 LYYEGNTLACW
-1332 EDSKRDVYQIGE
+1332 KDSKGEEYQIGE
-1344 RYPAK
+1344 RYPAQ
-1349 ASNLRMFPVFEPNKF
+1349 ASNLRMFPVFHPNQF

-1371 EATATWYF
+1371 EATATWNF
-1379 TQDDDAPTIN
+1379 TKNDDAPTIN
-1389 YQKTSGF
+1389 YQKTSGI
-1396 LVTQLKMTAAEMEE
+1396 LVTQLKQTVAETGE

-1442 SVIAFTATKK
+1442 SVIAFTATPN

-1464 KVKIAGE
+1464 KVKIAGQ
-1471 EKTLVNN
+1471 EKTLTNN
-1478 QAEVVWKGETS
+1478 QTEAIWTGETS
-1489 EQKVEFLE
+1489 EQKVEFLAD
-1497 EKTYSKSFSVTYF
+1497 KTYSKSFSVTYL
-1510 PQEEGTLA
+1510 PQEEGTQA
-1518 EISSLTC
+1518 EIESLTC
-1525 NGKVYENK
+1525 NGKEYNK

-1546 TLYASPWENDE
+1546 TFYASPWENDE
-1557 KMPVITGTAT
+1557 KMPVITGKAT
-1567 LDGTVEATEA
+1567 QDGTVEATEA
-1577 TVLTKECVVTVKN
+1577 TVLSKECVVTVKN
-1590 KNGVTV
+1590 KNGVTL
-1596 ETYPVKFEFDGKPKD
+1596 ETYPVKFIFNTPKD

-1626 ETTISLDNVAKSGVI
+1626 GTNISLDNVAKSGVI
-1641 SFKFNRTMEAAGS
+1641 SFKFNRTMEATGS
-1654 STQAGKEQLIKYW
+1654 STKAGKEQLIKYW

-1694 QKPISITLNITKVE
+1694 QQTISITLNITKVE
-1708 NSYEYHK
+1708 NSYEHHT

-1721 AEGYGDMDEA
+1721 EEGNGDINEA
-1731 IRAANG
+1731 IKAANG
-1737 KAEGMSYNNTKA
+1737 KAEGKSYNNTKA
-1749 DGQRYYIFVPDGD
+1749 DGQRYYIFVPDGN

-1774 TDPKDAPKDEKGE
+1774 TDPKDAPKDEKGK

-1792 NGQNNGMTEIVK
+1792 NGQNNGITEIVK

-1862 SMSGQDASG
+1862 SMSGQNVSG

-1878 CDRGNRTVM
+1878 WDRGNRSIL
-1887 KNVSLL
+1887 KNVALM

-1903 SNDNYRGYFEGCDLA
+1903 SSPDYRGYFENCDLT

-1946 ITAPSTEV
+1946 IAASSTEV

-1969 ENEDPLKFKDQNW
+1969 GNEDPLKFKDQNW

-2039 SLAACTPAPSS
+2039 SLAACTPAPGS

-2090 NKSSEEEVEKEK
+2090 NKSSEEEVDKEK

-2121 LQWETMPEAL
+2121 LQWETIPEAL

-2176 LGAATKEMLYVITDP
+2176 LGAATKEMQYVITDP
-2191 YKLDIKKVG
+2191 YRLDIKKVG

-2234 GTSDSTS
+2234 TAQNSQDETTKVSDLT
-2241 LIKDL
+2241 
-2246 IMTLT
+2246 MTLT

-2262 VVYGPVGKHSFHPTS
+2262 VVYGPVGKHSFYPTS

-2367 YQNDSEDDKYYNLSG
+2367 YQNDQEDDKYYNLSG
-2382 QRVEMPSKPGIYIS
+2382 QRVETPSKPGIYIS
-2396 KKKGKMIIR
+2396 KKKGKKIIR

>member
-1 MTLKN
+1 MNRKN
-6 KIKKFRMC
+6 KISTGKLLR
-14 LQYALNGQSHR
+14 SII
-25 AQYVLL
+25 LL
-31 LLFMIL
+31 LMM
-37 PGTGTRAQSTYEEK
+37 GWMGSAWAQDTASSEQ
-51 LLYSTDFQDWENV
+51 LIYSTDFQEWDNIDC
-64 NTSNS
+64 TSTVDKVVHLKTQYTKEDFTLTLHGVGIDPIGTDAKKFPGYTGYLKTAKYKS
-69 ETEVKTNNSNVPIKT
+69 EYSQDIPTAI
-84 TDGQALS
+84 
-91 FFLTNTSVDNS
+91 
-102 AKQEDKR
+102 
-109 GWDYTNLVTIGWMRA
+109 
-124 GKTVQAQVRT
+124 T
-134 SKLKHVSKVTFVQAS
+134 SKLK
-149 TSTPS
+149 
-154 GWGLK
+154 
-159 VIGDKGE
+159 
-166 EIISS
+166 
-171 TALKQ
+171 
-176 KTGEK
+176 
-181 ITIDVNRNNVQLV
+181 
-194 FYNITDKNYCFMTSL
+194 NITRIELIQVATGKQRGIKVSVMGDGDEVWVPLHDKS
-209 EIYGNVEVKTNYTVT
+209 
-224 YYDTDGTTS
+224 
-233 LGSESITANSN
+233 
-244 LKYNTEY
+244 
-251 TNQVKQNVPSGS
+251 
-263 AFRGW
+263 
-268 FNETGP
+268 
-274 SAEKVAEGTTVD
+274 
-286 MDLNLYAKVTPIET
+286 IET
-300 ATDGSEY
+300 ASGEKLS
-307 TYNLTK
+307 
-313 NNFYQED
+313 
-320 HELIEINGGQYHN
+320 IEVKRTNCQIK
-333 DGWLFENE
+333 FENFDDPKK
-341 GTILLQVAKNAH
+341 GRNNNAYIVDLKIYGDVSGAVTPKDLKQINFLKSDDMAGKFPILLICDEEDKV
-353 IEMTTSTGT
+353 
-362 TTRDYTAGVPTT
+362 
-374 LTLDI
+374 
-379 PAGTVVKNLQV
+379 
-390 KNYIPVYVSFD
+390 
-401 LKNNQGQCPEQIL
+401 
-414 CEPLTGKATLPSNN
+414 TLPSGNTFS
-428 LIYREGYT
+428 RPGYT
-436 FTGWTD
+436 FIGWTD
-442 ANETKIYQA
+442 GENVYQPGDTYTATHATTQMKAKWEKNSYQLYDSNQATTVVWSFDPSQAPAINIFRSNHQKNLSYTHPASIYIN
-451 GEEVVFTESTTLHPK
+451 ESTQIKQDVALDIHIDEDIKMLQNGKIDNTMAGATGTLVKDSVKFTLPAIYGMKVAFHAS
-466 MVQNTIDITDT
+466 TAIGEIILTDDAGT
-477 NTPLAVSWDF
+477 S
-487 DHTKAPA
+487 
-494 LSSGKWSSKTIPY
+494 LSSASATNAGKTNAATTNAVTSDDGKTITFTY
-507 THTVTI
+507 Q
-513 ENEKRDI
+513 
-520 TLMMDVTTSGAKIEN
+520 G
-535 TDSDING
+535 
-542 FPGEGGQFNNGTQFS
+542 
-557 LPAVYGMTLTINA
+557 
-570 STKVDSR
+570 
-577 FNISTNFGTADDDAK
+577 DA
-592 VTVSDGTNNIDGVIS
+592 
-607 QDKKSITFTYNGDA
+607 KSITFMMKKASQIEGTDCYLQEITAIYPLVPN
-621 KNINIHIVQAGI
+621 VV
-633 KDKTWG
+633 
-639 FFKNISVTYPVLPN
+639 SVN
-653 IVLSKTI
+653 SI
-660 SNVDKDKFP
+660 SNTDATAFP

-1113 YTTINSDVRVPIII
+1113 YTTINSDVRVTIII

-1525 NGKVYENK
+1525 NGKKYENK

-1546 TLYASPWENDE
+1546 TFYASPWENDE

-1567 LDGTVEATEA
+1567 QDGTVEATEA
-1577 TVLTKECVVTVKN
+1577 TVLTKKCVVTVKN

-1689 YGMTC
+1689 YDMTC
-1694 QKPISITLNITKVE
+1694 QQPISITLNITKVE

-1862 SMSGQDASG
+1862 AMSGPDASG

-1898 YYSDN
+1898 YYSNN
-1903 SNDNYRGYFEGCDLA
+1903 SNANYRGYFEGCDLA

-2039 SLAACTPAPSS
+2039 SLAACTPAPGS

-2121 LQWETMPEAL
+2121 LQWEAMPEAL

-2176 LGAATKEMLYVITDP
+2176 LGAATKEMQYVITDP

-2382 QRVEMPSKPGIYIS
+2382 QRVETPSKPGIYIS
-2396 KKKGKMIIR
+2396 KKKGKKIIR

>member
-1 MTLKN
+1 MNRKN
-6 KIKKFRMC
+6 KISTGNFLRSLILLVMMGWMGS
-14 LQYALNGQSHR
+14 AW
-25 AQYVLL
+25 AQDATTSEQL
-31 LLFMIL
+31 I
-37 PGTGTRAQSTYEEK
+37 
-51 LLYSTDFQDWENV
+51 YSTDFQEWND
-64 NTSNS
+64 
-69 ETEVKTNNSNVPIKT
+69 IDRKT
-84 TDGQALS
+84 TID
-91 FFLTNTSVDNS
+91 
-102 AKQEDKR
+102 
-109 GWDYTNLVTIGWMRA
+109 
-124 GKTVQAQVRT
+124 KTVTQWTEYSNEKLTFTLNGVGVDPNGWQSKFPNYTGYMITAKYTGEYPYSEEPSAVT
-134 SKLKHVSKVTFVQAS
+134 SKLKSITKIVLTQAATGGTRGIKVSVKGDGDEDWVALHNTTIVTS
-149 TSTPS
+149 S
-154 GWGLK
+154 GETL
-159 VIGDKGE
+159 
-166 EIISS
+166 
-171 TALKQ
+171 
-176 KTGEK
+176 
-181 ITIDVNRNNVQLV
+181 TIPVNRTNCQIKFENFKLNQNAYIVDL
-194 FYNITDKNYCFMTSL
+194 K
-209 EIYGNVEVKTNYTVT
+209 IYGNTTGSSGIKMLKFKTNKDIIGKYPTKIKCDKDGRAVMPSGNTFSLPGYTFEFW
-224 YYDTDGTTS
+224 TDGT
-233 LGSESITANSN
+233 N
-244 LKYNTEY
+244 
-251 TNQVKQNVPSGS
+251 
-263 AFRGW
+263 
-268 FNETGP
+268 
-274 SAEKVAEGTTVD
+274 
-286 MDLNLYAKVTPIET
+286 
-300 ATDGSEY
+300 
-307 TYNLTK
+307 
-313 NNFYQED
+313 
-320 HELIEINGGQYHN
+320 
-333 DGWLFENE
+333 
-341 GTILLQVAKNAH
+341 
-353 IEMTTSTGT
+353 
-362 TTRDYTAGVPTT
+362 DYTP
-374 LTLDI
+374 
-379 PAGTVVKNLQV
+379 
-390 KNYIPVYVSFD
+390 
-401 LKNNQGQCPEQIL
+401 
-414 CEPLTGKATLPSNN
+414 GKT
-428 LIYREGYT
+428 YT
-436 FTGWTD
+436 FTDDVTSI
-442 ANETKIYQA
+442 E
-451 GEEVVFTESTTLHPK
+451 PK
-466 MVQNTIDITDT
+466 MRKNSYQLYDT
-477 NTPLAVSWDF
+477 NKEATVVWNF
-487 DHTKAPA
+487 DHTEAPA
-494 LSSGKWSSKTIPY
+494 LNIYSEHQQKDLSYTQPVYIYIDEKTTATQDVALNIHVKSG
-507 THTVTI
+507 
-513 ENEKRDI
+513 
-520 TLMMDVTTSGAKIEN
+520 KIEN
-535 TDSDING
+535 TDERMNAL
-542 FPGEGGQFNNGTQFS
+542 EGKGALVKNGTQFT
-557 LPAVYGMTLTINA
+557 LPAIYGMKVTVKA
-570 STKVDSR
+570 SSKVDPK
-577 FNISTNFGTADDDAK
+577 NGGLNTIFGTADNQVQIKLKDTANQDSLTLDNAEK
-592 VTVSDGTNNIDGVIS
+592 STDGKTV
-607 QDKKSITFTYNGDA
+607 TFTYMGDEPTITLTPYVNQDSKA
-621 KNINIHIVQAGI
+621 DN
-633 KDKTWG
+633 W
-639 FFKNISVTYPVLPN
+639 FFESITAIYPLVPN
-653 IVLSKTI
+653 IVAVNSI
-660 SNVDKDKFP
+660 SNADATAFP
-669 NEKTENAGTVEITKK
+669 NEKPQNAGKVTITLK
-684 TVEGNIGNRYKVGD
+684 TAAAPHGNIGSRYKVGD
-698 VVTISATPD
+698 VVTLSATPD

-742 RKELHKVTIKPSDA
+742 RKELHKVTTKPSDA

-763 TPHYDNFYQEICE
+763 SPHYDNFYQEIRE
-776 EGSNGKPGKMI
+776 EGSNGKPGKII
-787 QIESWYTPGTEVTAK
+787 QIESWYTPQTEVTAT

-809 RLEYWKKDGDETQ
+809 RLEYWKKDGVETQ

-831 IENQDETITAHFAIG
+831 IENQNETITAHFAIG

-851 IFDYGGT
+851 IFDYNGT

-868 YKNAVSLPL
+868 YKNAVSQQL

-908 YTLDHWVN
+908 YTLDHWEN
-916 KANPSQHPYEPGNTY
+916 KNNPSQHYELGNTY

-942 VPVFK
+942 VPVFV

-973 EDPTSGTTRKVCAPY
+973 EDPTSGTTRKVCAPN

-1008 KGGED
+1008 KGGKD
-1013 HPHWLDVALWC
+1013 HPHWRDVALWC

-1045 GTTFWTAAGTGTQ
+1045 GTTFWTAAGTGNQ

-1085 LERQKAGL
+1085 IERQKAGL

-1149 HTKIDNEAHGRLEQP
+1149 HTKIDDETHGRIEKP

-1224 TENGYWSIT
+1224 TADGYWSII
-1233 EDNKDVF
+1233 EDNQNVF

-1245 ENYPDK
+1245 ENYPDN

-1309 EGDLFEIPRNTT
+1309 EGDLFKIPRNTT
-1321 LYYEGNTLAHW
+1321 LYYEENTLAYW
-1332 EDSKRDVYQIGE
+1332 KDGKGEEYEIGE
-1344 RYPAK
+1344 RYRAQ

-1364 SLLHLNR
+1364 NLLNLNKQ
-1371 EATATWYF
+1371 ATATWYF
-1379 TQDDDAPTIN
+1379 TKVDKAPTIN
-1389 YQKTSGF
+1389 YQKTAGI
-1396 LVTQLKMTAAEMEE
+1396 LVTQLEMKADEMEE

-1442 SVIAFTATKK
+1442 SVIAFTATPN

-1464 KVKIAGE
+1464 KVKIAGQ
-1471 EKTLVNN
+1471 EKTLTNN
-1478 QAEVVWKGETS
+1478 QAEATWERETS

-1497 EKTYSKSFSVTYF
+1497 EKTYGKSFSVTYF
-1510 PQEEGTLA
+1510 PQEEGTQT

-1546 TLYASPWENDE
+1546 TFYASPWENDE
-1557 KMPVITGTAT
+1557 KMPTITGTAT
-1567 LDGTVEATEA
+1567 QGGTVEATEA
-1577 TVLTKECVVTVKN
+1577 TVLTKECIVTVKN

-1596 ETYPVKFEFDGKPKD
+1596 ETYPVKFEFDGEPKD
-1611 YPLCE
+1611 YPLCK

-1626 ETTISLDNVAKSGVI
+1626 GTNISLDNVAKSGVI

-1654 STQAGKEQLIKYW
+1654 STKAGKEQLIKYW

-1676 IEFKP
+1676 IEIKP

-1694 QKPISITLNITKVE
+1694 QQPISITLNITKVE
-1708 NSYEYHK
+1708 NSYEYHT

-1731 IRAANG
+1731 IKAANG
-1737 KAEGMSYNNTKA
+1737 KAEGKSYNNTKTN
-1749 DGQRYYIFVPDGD
+1749 GQRYYIFVPDGD

-1774 TDPKDAPKDEKGE
+1774 TDPEDAPKDEKGK

-1828 GYTAT
+1828 TYTAT
-1833 INLPKLEGKTI
+1833 INLPKLENKTI

-1862 SMSGQDASG
+1862 SVSGQDASG
-1871 AGRAVVF
+1871 AGRAVAF
-1878 CDRGNRTVM
+1878 WDKGNRTVM

-1946 ITAPSTEV
+1946 IAASSTEV

-2039 SLAACTPAPSS
+2039 SLAACTPAPGS

-2176 LGAATKEMLYVITDP
+2176 LGAATKEMQYVITDP
-2191 YKLDIKKVG
+2191 YRLDIKKVG

-2234 GTSDSTS
+2234 TAQNSQDETTKVSDLT
-2241 LIKDL
+2241 
-2246 IMTLT
+2246 MTLT

-2367 YQNDSEDDKYYNLSG
+2367 WQNDSEDDKYYNLSG
-2382 QRVEMPSKPGIYIS
+2382 QRVETPSKPGIYIS
-2396 KKKGKMIIR
+2396 KKKGKKIIR

>member
-1 MTLKN
+1 MNRKN
-6 KIKKFRMC
+6 KISTGNFLRSLILLVMMGWMGS
-14 LQYALNGQSHR
+14 AW
-25 AQYVLL
+25 AQDTASSEQL
-31 LLFMIL
+31 I
-37 PGTGTRAQSTYEEK
+37 
-51 LLYSTDFQDWENV
+51 YSTDFQEW
-64 NTSNS
+64 
-69 ETEVKTNNSNVPIKT
+69 
-84 TDGQALS
+84 
-91 FFLTNTSVDNS
+91 DNI
-102 AKQEDKR
+102 DC
-109 GWDYTNLVTIGWMRA
+109 
-124 GKTVQAQVRT
+124 
-134 SKLKHVSKVTFVQAS
+134 
-149 TSTPS
+149 TSTVDKVVH
-154 GWGLK
+154 LK
-159 VIGDKGE
+159 TQYTKENFTLTLHGVGVDPIGTDAKKFPGYTGYLKTAKYTSE
-166 EIISS
+166 YSQDFPTAITSS
-171 TALKQ
+171 LK
-176 KTGEK
+176 
-181 ITIDVNRNNVQLV
+181 
-194 FYNITDKNYCFMTSL
+194 
-209 EIYGNVEVKTNYTVT
+209 
-224 YYDTDGTTS
+224 
-233 LGSESITANSN
+233 SITRIE
-244 LKYNTEY
+244 LI
-251 TNQVKQNVPSGS
+251 QVATGKQRGIKVSVKGDGDEVWVPLHDKS
-263 AFRGW
+263 
-268 FNETGP
+268 
-274 SAEKVAEGTTVD
+274 
-286 MDLNLYAKVTPIET
+286 IET
-300 ATDGSEY
+300 ATGEKLS
-307 TYNLTK
+307 
-313 NNFYQED
+313 
-320 HELIEINGGQYHN
+320 IEVKRTNCQIK
-333 DGWLFENE
+333 FENFDDPKK
-341 GTILLQVAKNAH
+341 GRNNNA
-353 IEMTTSTGT
+353 
-362 TTRDYTAGVPTT
+362 
-374 LTLDI
+374 
-379 PAGTVVKNLQV
+379 
-390 KNYIPVYVSFD
+390 YIVD
-401 LKNNQGQCPEQIL
+401 LKIYGDVSGAVTPKVLKQINFL
-414 CEPLTGKATLPSNN
+414 KSDDDMAGKFPIKLICDEEDKVTLPSGNTFS
-428 LIYREGYT
+428 RPGYT

-442 ANETKIYQA
+442 GENVYQPGDTYTATNATTQMKAKWKKNSYQLYDSNQATTVVWSFDPSQAPAINIFRSNHQKDLSYTHPASIYIN
-451 GEEVVFTESTTLHPK
+451 ESTQIKQDAALDIHIDEAIKMLQNGKIDNTMAGVTGALVKDSVKFTLPAIYGMQVAFHAS
-466 MVQNTIDITDT
+466 TAIGEIILTDDAGT
-477 NTPLAVSWDF
+477 S
-487 DHTKAPA
+487 
-494 LSSGKWSSKTIPY
+494 LSSATDAVTSDDGKTITFTY
-507 THTVTI
+507 Q
-513 ENEKRDI
+513 
-520 TLMMDVTTSGAKIEN
+520 G
-535 TDSDING
+535 
-542 FPGEGGQFNNGTQFS
+542 
-557 LPAVYGMTLTINA
+557 
-570 STKVDSR
+570 
-577 FNISTNFGTADDDAK
+577 DA
-592 VTVSDGTNNIDGVIS
+592 
-607 QDKKSITFTYNGDA
+607 KSITFMMKKASQIEGTDCYLQEITA
-621 KNINIHIVQAGI
+621 I
-633 KDKTWG
+633 
-639 FFKNISVTYPVLPN
+639 YPLVPN
-653 IVLSKTI
+653 VVAVNSI
-660 SNVDKDKFP
+660 SNADATAFP
-669 NEKTENAGTVEITKK
+669 NEKPQNAGKVTITLK
-684 TVEGNIGNRYKVGD
+684 TAAAPHGNIGNRYKVGD

-731 DGINNIEAIFL
+731 DGINNIEAIFQ
-742 RKELHKVTIKPSDA
+742 RKELHKVIIKPSDA
-756 KLGSVSL
+756 NLGSVSL
-763 TPHYDNFYQEICE
+763 TPHYDNFYQEIRE

-787 QIESWYTPGTEVTAK
+787 QIESWYTPQTEVTAT

-809 RLEYWKKDGDETQ
+809 RLEYWQKDGDETQ
-822 YKGDNLKFT
+822 NKGNNLKFIT
-831 IENQDETITAHFAIG
+831 GNQDETITAHFAIG

-851 IFDYGGT
+851 IFAYGDQ

-868 YKNAVSLPL
+868 YKNAVSQPL

-899 EQGKQNEKQ
+899 EQGNPKKKQ
-908 YTLDHWVN
+908 YTLDHWEN
-916 KANPSQHPYEPGNTY
+916 KDNRSQHYELGNTY
-931 SFEEENEVLTL
+931 PFEEENEVLTL

-947 ENPTTQDNRINKPV
+947 INPTTQDNRINKPV

-973 EDPTSGTTRKVCAPY
+973 EDPTSGTTRKVCAPN

-995 NIFWTTKAYTNVR
+995 NIFWTTKVYTNVR

-1013 HPHWLDVALWC
+1013 HPHWRDVALWC

-1045 GTTFWTAAGTGTQ
+1045 GTTFWTAAGTGNK

-1085 LERQKAGL
+1085 IERQKAGL

-1149 HTKIDNEAHGRLEQP
+1149 HTKIDNEAHGRLEKP

-1214 DGEPVAVLKK
+1214 DGEPVAILKK
-1224 TENGYWSIT
+1224 TADGYWSIP
-1233 EDNKDVF
+1233 EDNQNVF

-1245 ENYPDK
+1245 ENYPDN

-1309 EGDLFEIPRNTT
+1309 EGDWFKIPRNTT
-1321 LYYEGNTLAHW
+1321 LYYEGNTLAYW
-1332 EDSKRDVYQIGE
+1332 EDSKRKVYQIGKH
-1344 RYPAK
+1344 YPAQ

-1371 EATATWYF
+1371 EATATWNF
-1379 TQDDDAPTIN
+1379 TQDDDAPSIN
-1389 YQKTSGF
+1389 YQKTSGI
-1396 LVTQLKMTAAEMEE
+1396 LVTQLEMTAAEMEE
-1410 TAWIDVKIDLD
+1410 SARIDVKIDLD
-1421 ATKGKFDNTT
+1421 ATNGKFDNTT
-1431 DRTERIQINEG
+1431 DRTERIQINKG
-1442 SVIAFTATKK
+1442 SVIAFTATPN
-1452 CKAVLQT
+1452 CKAVLET

-1464 KVKIAGE
+1464 KVKIAGQ
-1471 EKTLVNN
+1471 EKMLANN
-1478 QAEVVWKGETS
+1478 QAEVEWKGETS
-1489 EQKVEFLE
+1489 EQKVEFLAD
-1497 EKTYSKSFSVTYF
+1497 KTYSKSFSVTYL
-1510 PQEEGTLA
+1510 PQEEGTQT

-1546 TLYASPWENDE
+1546 TFYASPWENDE

-1567 LDGTVEATEA
+1567 QDGTVEATEA
-1577 TVLTKECVVTVKN
+1577 TVLTKKCVVTVKN
-1590 KNGVTV
+1590 KNGVTL
-1596 ETYPVKFEFDGKPKD
+1596 ETYPVKFIFNMPKD

-1626 ETTISLDNVAKSGVI
+1626 ETTISLDDVAKSGVI
-1641 SFKFNRTMEAAGS
+1641 SFKFNRTMEATGS
-1654 STQAGKEQLIKYW
+1654 STKADKEQLFKYW
-1667 DQPAGETIK
+1667 NQPAGETIK
-1676 IEFKP
+1676 MEFKP

-1694 QKPISITLNITKVE
+1694 QQPISITLNITKVE
-1708 NSYEYHK
+1708 NSYEHHT

-1721 AEGYGDMDEA
+1721 EEGNGDINEA
-1731 IRAANG
+1731 IKAANG
-1737 KAEGMSYNNTKA
+1737 KAEGKIYNNTKA
-1749 DGQRYYIFVPDGD
+1749 DGQRYYIFVPDGN

-1792 NGQNNGMTEIVK
+1792 NRQNNGMTEIVK

-1862 SMSGQDASG
+1862 SMSEQDASG
-1871 AGRAVVF
+1871 AGRAVAF
-1878 CDRGNRTVM
+1878 WDRGNRTVM

-1933 RCNLIHRDRTGNN
+1933 RCNLIHRDRAGNN
-1946 ITAPSTEV
+1946 ITAPNTEV
-1954 GQEWGYVFNNCNIKV
+1954 KQEWGYIFNNCNIKV
-1969 ENEDPLKFKDQNW
+1969 ENEEPLKFKDQNW

-1994 TFINTKMYTQPRKYG
+1994 TFINTKMYTQPHKYG

-2030 GNPIPLETR
+2030 GNPIPLEPR
-2039 SLAACTPAPSS
+2039 SLAACTPAPGS

-2131 CYFLFKKNEE
+2131 CYFLFKKNEK

-2176 LGAATKEMLYVITDP
+2176 LGAATKEMQYVITDP
-2191 YKLDIKKVG
+2191 YKLDIKKIEG
-2200 EFKENGVDYGWST
+2200 YKEEKYGWST

-2234 GTSDSTS
+2234 NSLDETTKVSDLT
-2241 LIKDL
+2241 
-2246 IMTLT
+2246 MTLT

-2262 VVYGPVGKHSFHPTS
+2262 VVYGPVDKHSFHPTS

-2367 YQNDSEDDKYYNLSG
+2367 WQNDSDDDKYYNLSG
-2382 QRVEMPSKPGIYIS
+2382 QRVETPSKPGIYIS
-2396 KKKGKMIIR
+2396 KKKGKKIIR